1 MKKMKKIETNTSK
14 KPMKRLI
21 ALWVVFV
28 MLIVPFANHV
38 GKNDVKAE
46 GESGSTSEEWKGTK
60 IDSNC
65 QTITKDITLSRMI
78 KPDSENLPT
87 SYTVELIDG
96 STDLQ
101 SVNYT
106 LVKDVQKLRISSSI
120 TCNNVTAYSGFQIG
134 KKYKTVDTNGTLEET
149 IAKDSIDTGL
159 TDDVQEI
166 TSSKKIGVYAY
177 VYLLNSGTEE
187 LQGDYKLQYTINA
200 NYIDT
205 VFTEQ
210 DTNLNKIANSAG
222 YAKNVE
228 VSAGNQNVTIE
239 GTKIQFYITAD
250 DIQND
255 EWADVSKYSDVKQI
269 GEAYKGKTVKA
280 YAALLSTDNPSKVL
294 IYKNLGS
301 IKITADSVG
310 PEVIYK
316 SLQEQN
322 KDGTFTTIPN
332 TNKNFF
338 KADSETSQT
347 GTYYGES
354 DSYQYT
360 FSIVDKGTTEDDV
373 TGVKADRIAVELLNK
388 SDNSVAKTLT
398 TSDYSFD
405 ATSGTLTVT
414 LKAADA
420 KDYIVK
426 VSAFDNIGNPSSGQ
440 SDIRIMQVQTGTTV
454 DSVKIDGKDLSTGVI
469 YPKLEAK
476 KTITVVLKSEKN
488 IDNISLQKTGSPS
501 LTGTI
506 AAERGVDRVYTI
518 NATFAIPED
527 FTKSTTYEGYSIV
540 AKAGTENVT
549 ISKNNTLGKIIYD
562 AEAPTFK
569 AYEIQKSTDGIH
581 WTNIDPQGSN
591 SAATDKE
598 AYVKELNT
606 RYRYAVKVS
615 DDGGSDK
622 KKLKVY
628 NQVDAHETSWTE
640 DGDYFVSNELHKPG
654 ISNITDVTIV
664 AKDEAGNTTSYHLR
678 KIRELDES
686 FKVNVTMSDA
696 SGNLVPAETLL
707 AKKFTNQK
715 YKLRVTAE
723 SAYSIS
729 EIELFANANNG
740 IAYNKKAENGSLE
753 AVTLS
758 PTTHRHS
765 AAAVFEIPEGT
776 ANELLSSMYVKVK
789 NSNPDATKNVVRYP
803 GDETKYLDD
812 VLYDQTAP
820 MLDNIVMNEWRN
832 SYTAAYHI
840 KSGAESVE
848 SDLVSAEYTITGSKA
863 DVTETITVPEG
874 QKEISGNI
882 DIPESTTPNG
892 TALSFT
898 AKDQCENELP
908 ANVTYIK
915 IDKTRPAIS
924 FDVNGKTI
932 HSAPIEGEVTIKAN
946 VSDNLTI
953 GTATLRVQGPNT
965 DKTVSLSDAIEQT
978 NVEKNN
984 TFTLNNIL
992 GKTAEDGTYTATVNV
1007 ADKAGNSAS
1016 HTITFKVDNTI
1027 PVVTAKISDGVTAGK
1042 QPGKNFDG
1050 TDCDYFYRSNVTALL
1065 TYEDDNL
1072 AQSKVVVKD
1081 NGTTIPVQW
1090 SRVGTTNKYQA
1101 TYVASKEGA
1110 HTITIGATDEA
1121 GNAAVTKQIVFIKDT
1136 AAPAITA
1143 VINGGMVYNENMGV
1157 VDLTAN
1163 ANVSFSVS
1171 DSNEDVKDFNYQLIK
1186 TEPDQLP
1193 VTADV
1198 IQTETRGFGYV
1209 DEADYIVKVYAVD
1222 KAGNKSAERTVQ
1234 FRVDKTAPELKIS
1247 GASSGATLNSGTTLT
1262 FSMTEAFWKD
1272 ASGTVTITRKP
1283 KDGAQESTYKTIDF
1297 KPTARTTTM
1306 TETLSETGEYKVT
1319 FTGKD
1324 RAGHSAEAASY
1335 TVKIDTGKPVI
1346 ALSGVKN
1353 NDKTTDAVE
1362 FTAQIDE
1369 DFYLTKSVSI
1379 KATRT
1384 YLDKTSYQE
1393 KTEDL
1398 QITGYNPAA
1407 ATTLIRNIFTEDGIY
1422 KIQID
1427 CKDAAGNAD
1436 TQEVSF
1442 TIDKTKP
1449 VIDAKV
1455 LAAYAGKLTAF
1466 SWDYDLDDII
1476 YDLTVCDVHMYL
1488 NGTEYDGTS
1497 EVEDGAYELKIV
1509 AEDELGNQTEE
1520 TSNFSLD
1527 TKAPTFIVTG
1537 VEDGEVKN
1545 EQYDINV
1552 SLQLEE
1558 DTLDSVSLNG
1568 KAIEIKDDAAS
1579 ITVTEK
1585 GDYKLTMKAHDEAG
1599 NEAEKTISFTYG
1611 EKKSVVL
1618 YVVIGVAALAVL
1630 GGGGAA
1636 LVIGL
1641 RKKKA

>member
-46 GESGSTSEEWKGTK
+46 GESGSTSTGGK
-60 IDSNC
+60 IAVSSPVDMTVKSL
-65 QTITKDITLSRMI
+65 DLSLEMETAAEGVAPVNLVDHTGEGYETTYTFLKTAQVVAGI
-78 KPDSENLPT
+78 EKP
-87 SYTVELIDG
+87 
-96 STDLQ
+96 
-101 SVNYT
+101 
-106 LVKDVQKLRISSSI
+106 
-120 TCNNVTAYSGFQIG
+120 TA
-134 KKYKTVDTNGTLEET
+134 
-149 IAKDSIDTGL
+149 TGL
-159 TDDVQEI
+159 TEGTAVNFEYKVYNETDTVATEVTDATAFSADNTVAEFTDKI
-166 TSSKKIGVYAY
+166 KDSGKKIAIYAY
-177 VYLLNSGTEE
+177 VGNKAENSNIKSV
-187 LQGDYKLQYTINA
+187 LQYVINIKFVASVYTNDTQSFDGQYKLIGGTISVKDPDIQIYGA
-200 NYIDT
+200 SYEKGFKVSGQDGWNY
-205 VFTEQ
+205 VS
-210 DTNLNKIANSAG
+210 NLEFSIVG
-222 YAKNVE
+222 
-228 VSAGNQNVTIE
+228 TIE
-239 GTKIQFYITAD
+239 LRSALYINGDT
-250 DIQND
+250 
-255 EWADVSKYSDVKQI
+255 
-269 GEAYKGKTVKA
+269 
-280 YAALLSTDNPSKVL
+280 SKVL
-294 IYKNLGS
+294 EYKDLGTVNVTGDTTAPE
-301 IKITADSVG
+301 IKCINV
-310 PEVIYK
+310 
-316 SLQEQN
+316 QEKNVDGTYSEIPNAN
-322 KDGTFTTIPN
+322 KD
-332 TNKNFF
+332 FF
-338 KADSETSQT
+338 KADLEHST

-354 DSYQYT
+354 TEYKYI
-360 FSIVDKGTTEDDV
+360 FSINDKGNTDDSTDI
-373 TGVKADRIAVELLNK
+373 TGVNEALVKASLYEKDGT
-388 SDNSVAKTLT
+388 TLIKEMI
-398 TSDYSFD
+398 
-405 ATSGTLTVT
+405 TLSKNTEGNWEVT
-414 LKAADA
+414 LSSNDA
-420 KDYIVK
+420 KDGVVK
-426 VSAFDNIGNPSSGQ
+426 VSASDNIGNPGSGQ

-454 DSVKIDGKDLSTGVI
+454 DSVKIDGEDLSTRVI
-469 YPKLEAK
+469 YPKLEAQ
-476 KTITVVLKSEKN
+476 KTITVVLKSDKN
-488 IDNISLQKTGSPS
+488 INNISLQKTGFPS

-518 NATFAIPED
+518 TATFTIPED
-527 FTKSTTYEGYSIV
+527 LTKSTTYEGYSIV
-540 AKAGTENVT
+540 AKAGTEDVI
-549 ISKNNTLGKIIYD
+549 ISNNNTLGKIIYD
-562 AEAPTFK
+562 AEAPTFT

-591 SAATDKE
+591 SAETDKE
-598 AYVKELNT
+598 TYVKELNT

-615 DDGGSDK
+615 DLGGSAPA
-622 KKLKVY
+622 KLKVY
-628 NQVDAHETSWTE
+628 NWMSEAATWDKKGE
-640 DGDYFVSNELHKPG
+640 YFVSNELHKPG
-654 ISNITDVTIV
+654 ISNITDVRIA

-678 KIRELDES
+678 RIRELDES
-686 FKVNVTMSDA
+686 FKVNVTMFDA
-696 SGNLVPAETLL
+696 SGNPVSAETLL

-715 YKLRVTAE
+715 YTLKVTAE

-729 EIELFANANNG
+729 EIGLYANDVTYRK
-740 IAYNKKAENGSLE
+740 IVEESSLE
-753 AVTLS
+753 SVTLDS
-758 PTTHRHS
+758 TTHRYS
-765 AAAVFEIPEGT
+765 ATATFEIPEGT
-776 ANELLSSMYVKVK
+776 ANTLLSKMYVVVK
-789 NSNPDATKNVVRYP
+789 NHDTEVSKQTVRYP
-803 GDETKYLDD
+803 ENVDKYLDD

-882 DIPESTTPNG
+882 DIPESTTSNG
-892 TALSFT
+892 TALSFK

-1016 HTITFKVDNTI
+1016 QTITFKVDNTI

-1081 NGTTIPVQW
+1081 NGTTVPVQW

-1407 ATTLIRNIFTEDGIY
+1407 ATTLIRNTFTEDGIY

-1427 CKDAAGNAD
+1427 CKDAAGNTD

-1520 TSNFSLD
+1520 TSDFSLD

-1579 ITVTEK
+1579 IIVTEK

-1611 EKKSVVL
+1611 EKKSVAL

-1636 LVIGL
+1636 LIIGL

>member
-1 MKKMKKIETNTSK
+1 M
-14 KPMKRLI
+14 
-21 ALWVVFV
+21 
-28 MLIVPFANHV
+28 
-38 GKNDVKAE
+38 
-46 GESGSTSEEWKGTK
+46 
-60 IDSNC
+60 
-65 QTITKDITLSRMI
+65 
-78 KPDSENLPT
+78 
-87 SYTVELIDG
+87 
-96 STDLQ
+96 
-101 SVNYT
+101 
-106 LVKDVQKLRISSSI
+106 
-120 TCNNVTAYSGFQIG
+120 
-134 KKYKTVDTNGTLEET
+134 
-149 IAKDSIDTGL
+149 
-159 TDDVQEI
+159 
-166 TSSKKIGVYAY
+166 
-177 VYLLNSGTEE
+177 
-187 LQGDYKLQYTINA
+187 
-200 NYIDT
+200 
-205 VFTEQ
+205 
-210 DTNLNKIANSAG
+210 
-222 YAKNVE
+222 
-228 VSAGNQNVTIE
+228 
-239 GTKIQFYITAD
+239 
-250 DIQND
+250 
-255 EWADVSKYSDVKQI
+255 
-269 GEAYKGKTVKA
+269 
-280 YAALLSTDNPSKVL
+280 
-294 IYKNLGS
+294 
-301 IKITADSVG
+301 
-310 PEVIYK
+310 
-316 SLQEQN
+316 
-322 KDGTFTTIPN
+322 
-332 TNKNFF
+332 
-338 KADSETSQT
+338 
-347 GTYYGES
+347 
-354 DSYQYT
+354 
-360 FSIVDKGTTEDDV
+360 
-373 TGVKADRIAVELLNK
+373 
-388 SDNSVAKTLT
+388 
-398 TSDYSFD
+398 
-405 ATSGTLTVT
+405 
-414 LKAADA
+414 
-420 KDYIVK
+420 
-426 VSAFDNIGNPSSGQ
+426 
-440 SDIRIMQVQTGTTV
+440 
-454 DSVKIDGKDLSTGVI
+454 
-469 YPKLEAK
+469 
-476 KTITVVLKSEKN
+476 
-488 IDNISLQKTGSPS
+488 
-501 LTGTI
+501 
-506 AAERGVDRVYTI
+506 
-518 NATFAIPED
+518 
-527 FTKSTTYEGYSIV
+527 
-540 AKAGTENVT
+540 
-549 ISKNNTLGKIIYD
+549 
-562 AEAPTFK
+562 
-569 AYEIQKSTDGIH
+569 
-581 WTNIDPQGSN
+581 
-591 SAATDKE
+591 
-598 AYVKELNT
+598 
-606 RYRYAVKVS
+606 
-615 DDGGSDK
+615 
-622 KKLKVY
+622 
-628 NQVDAHETSWTE
+628 
-640 DGDYFVSNELHKPG
+640 
-654 ISNITDVTIV
+654 
-664 AKDEAGNTTSYHLR
+664 
-678 KIRELDES
+678 
-686 FKVNVTMSDA
+686 
-696 SGNLVPAETLL
+696 
-707 AKKFTNQK
+707 
-715 YKLRVTAE
+715 
-723 SAYSIS
+723 
-729 EIELFANANNG
+729 
-740 IAYNKKAENGSLE
+740 
-753 AVTLS
+753 
-758 PTTHRHS
+758 
-765 AAAVFEIPEGT
+765 
-776 ANELLSSMYVKVK
+776 
-789 NSNPDATKNVVRYP
+789 
-803 GDETKYLDD
+803 
-812 VLYDQTAP
+812 
-820 MLDNIVMNEWRN
+820 
-832 SYTAAYHI
+832 
-840 KSGAESVE
+840 
-848 SDLVSAEYTITGSKA
+848 
-863 DVTETITVPEG
+863 
-874 QKEISGNI
+874 
-882 DIPESTTPNG
+882 
-892 TALSFT
+892 
-898 AKDQCENELP
+898 
-908 ANVTYIK
+908 
-915 IDKTRPAIS
+915 
-924 FDVNGKTI
+924 
-932 HSAPIEGEVTIKAN
+932 
-946 VSDNLTI
+946 SDNLTI

-984 TFTLNNIL
+984 TFTLSNLL

-1016 HTITFKVDNTI
+1016 QTITFKVDNTI

-1050 TDCDYFYRSNVTALL
+1050 TDCDYFYRSNVTALF

-1081 NGTTIPVQW
+1081 NGTTVPVQW

-1407 ATTLIRNIFTEDGIY
+1407 ATTLIRNTFTEDGIY

-1427 CKDAAGNAD
+1427 CKDAAGNTD

-1520 TSNFSLD
+1520 TSDFSLD

-1636 LVIGL
+1636 LIIGL

>member
-21 ALWVVFV
+21 AVWVVFV

-38 GKNDVKAE
+38 GKNDVKADE
-46 GESGSTSEEWKGTK
+46 SGTGTASGAGIKIDTETVYDVQKFEDIRINTDEESGSLVSPENITVAKYKLLNGAQRFFWLGANVISGENNQNVQVYYKEYSYETSIEDIKKGIKDTSELTSSADYLTDWMKNAKYITQSDKVAIYLCKKDNDVITSYALYYIVDIEYVDTGFSLKDTTFDGSYKKVEDIAIQAGKSGDDAIAKTKVQYYITTENPASGDELKKSSNYVFAEITQDTLKQYIGKTIYVYAGLMEQNDDTLYEYKSLGNMKVTADMQAPTIELNKVEQSSDETNGYTDLDPDHTDANNVYYGNKAYYRYTFKVTDEALDGQDASGVKEVKAKIGTSGEYVYATKDTTTADPNLYTVVFEGSQFEDENDHTIYVKATDNADNSPIEDYKCTTK
-60 IDSNC
+60 IKQVTDKTTVKSV
-65 QTITKDITLSRMI
+65 TLVA
-78 KPDSENLPT
+78 DETWNGLSENGIKYLPRLNEQT
-87 SYTVELIDG
+87 KI
-96 STDLQ
+96 
-101 SVNYT
+101 
-106 LVKDVQKLRISSSI
+106 LV
-120 TCNNVTAYSGFQIG
+120 
-134 KKYKTVDTNGTLEET
+134 TLESTKKLTRVTLGDGYECNIT
-149 IAKDSIDTGL
+149 DADIDTASVERVYTIHASFVIPQDVKTSEVISGL
-159 TDDVQEI
+159 KVSAYVGAESQIADADKKTIQQITYDAVAPSI
-166 TSSKKIGVYAY
+166 TSSKIQKNVNDTGWTDLSESEKAKSELVTTHNTKYRYVVTVTDVDSGVASVYVNSDETANEFKKDTTNTYTYEIPDGELNVSYPYNPPIYAKD
-177 VYLLNSGTEE
+177 VAGNVTEA
-187 LQGDYKLQYTINA
+187 YTISQSICA
-200 NYIDT
+200 LDT
-205 VFTEQ
+205 SFTVHAVIK
-210 DTNLNKIANSAG
+210 DTNG
-222 YAKNVE
+222 
-228 VSAGNQNVTIE
+228 QNVT
-239 GTKIQFYITAD
+239 
-250 DIQND
+250 D
-255 EWADVSKYSDVKQI
+255 EVLAGQY
-269 GEAYKGKTVKA
+269 TNKA
-280 YAALLSTDNPSKVL
+280 YNLEVTASSSYAIDKITLYIGTSSEVRSAASSQLSGNIIDDKNRYTATGVFSLPKETEITINQMLQQMYVEVTDTNHVTKRYPSTDS
-294 IYKNLGS
+294 
-301 IKITADSVG
+301 
-310 PEVIYK
+310 
-316 SLQEQN
+316 
-322 KDGTFTTIPN
+322 
-332 TNKNFF
+332 
-338 KADSETSQT
+338 
-347 GTYYGES
+347 TY
-354 DSYQYT
+354 
-360 FSIVDKGTTEDDV
+360 
-373 TGVKADRIAVELLNK
+373 
-388 SDNSVAKTLT
+388 
-398 TSDYSFD
+398 
-405 ATSGTLTVT
+405 
-414 LKAADA
+414 
-420 KDYIVK
+420 
-426 VSAFDNIGNPSSGQ
+426 
-440 SDIRIMQVQTGTTV
+440 
-454 DSVKIDGKDLSTGVI
+454 
-469 YPKLEAK
+469 
-476 KTITVVLKSEKN
+476 
-488 IDNISLQKTGSPS
+488 
-501 LTGTI
+501 
-506 AAERGVDRVYTI
+506 
-518 NATFAIPED
+518 
-527 FTKSTTYEGYSIV
+527 
-540 AKAGTENVT
+540 
-549 ISKNNTLGKIIYD
+549 
-562 AEAPTFK
+562 
-569 AYEIQKSTDGIH
+569 
-581 WTNIDPQGSN
+581 
-591 SAATDKE
+591 
-598 AYVKELNT
+598 
-606 RYRYAVKVS
+606 
-615 DDGGSDK
+615 
-622 KKLKVY
+622 
-628 NQVDAHETSWTE
+628 
-640 DGDYFVSNELHKPG
+640 LH
-654 ISNITDVTIV
+654 
-664 AKDEAGNTTSYHLR
+664 
-678 KIRELDES
+678 
-686 FKVNVTMSDA
+686 
-696 SGNLVPAETLL
+696 
-707 AKKFTNQK
+707 
-715 YKLRVTAE
+715 
-723 SAYSIS
+723 
-729 EIELFANANNG
+729 
-740 IAYNKKAENGSLE
+740 
-753 AVTLS
+753 
-758 PTTHRHS
+758 
-765 AAAVFEIPEGT
+765 
-776 ANELLSSMYVKVK
+776 
-789 NSNPDATKNVVRYP
+789 
-803 GDETKYLDD
+803 D

-820 MLDNIVMNEWRN
+820 VLTLNEADVNTWYQ
-832 SYTAAYHI
+832 SYT
-840 KSGAESVE
+840 VN
-848 SDLVSAEYTITGSKA
+848 YTIT
-863 DVTETITVPEG
+863 
-874 QKEISGNI
+874 SGNSTTYESPLASTSYTLSGMKAETKTYSI
-882 DIPESTTPNG
+882 PVDGTQTSLTNTVEIPESATITG
-892 TALSFT
+892 TNIAF
-898 AKDQCENELP
+898 AAQDKCENSLP
-908 ANVTYIK
+908 NPGYIIK

-1081 NGTTIPVQW
+1081 NGTTVPVQW
-1090 SRVGTTNKYQA
+1090 SRVETTNKYQA

>member
-46 GESGSTSEEWKGTK
+46 GESGTTTTGGTIAVSSPVDMTVKSSDLSLEMETVAGGATPVNLAIHTGEAYEKTYTFLKTAQAVAGIEKPTATGLTEGTTVNFEYKVYNDTDTVATEVTDATAFPADNTVAEFTDKIKDSGKKIAIYAYVGDKATNTEIKSILQYVIRCEFVESVFSSSDKVYDGGYVMTTDTLSLPTTSEADGTK
-60 IDSNC
+60 I
-65 QTITKDITLSRMI
+65 M
-78 KPDSENLPT
+78 
-87 SYTVELIDG
+87 
-96 STDLQ
+96 
-101 SVNYT
+101 
-106 LVKDVQKLRISSSI
+106 
-120 TCNNVTAYSGFQIG
+120 
-134 KKYKTVDTNGTLEET
+134 
-149 IAKDSIDTGL
+149 
-159 TDDVQEI
+159 
-166 TSSKKIGVYAY
+166 YAA
-177 VYLLNSGTEE
+177 STEE
-187 LQGDYKLQYTINA
+187 MPNGATLQY
-200 NYIDT
+200 
-205 VFTEQ
+205 
-210 DTNLNKIANSAG
+210 S
-222 YAKNVE
+222 
-228 VSAGNQNVTIE
+228 
-239 GTKIQFYITAD
+239 
-250 DIQND
+250 
-255 EWADVSKYSDVKQI
+255 
-269 GEAYKGKTVKA
+269 
-280 YAALLSTDNPSKVL
+280 
-294 IYKNLGS
+294 
-301 IKITADSVG
+301 
-310 PEVIYK
+310 
-316 SLQEQN
+316 
-322 KDGTFTTIPN
+322 
-332 TNKNFF
+332 
-338 KADSETSQT
+338 
-347 GTYYGES
+347 
-354 DSYQYT
+354 
-360 FSIVDKGTTEDDV
+360 
-373 TGVKADRIAVELLNK
+373 
-388 SDNSVAKTLT
+388 
-398 TSDYSFD
+398 
-405 ATSGTLTVT
+405 
-414 LKAADA
+414 
-420 KDYIVK
+420 
-426 VSAFDNIGNPSSGQ
+426 
-440 SDIRIMQVQTGTTV
+440 
-454 DSVKIDGKDLSTGVI
+454 
-469 YPKLEAK
+469 
-476 KTITVVLKSEKN
+476 
-488 IDNISLQKTGSPS
+488 DNISL
-501 LTGTI
+501 
-506 AAERGVDRVYTI
+506 AD
-518 NATFAIPED
+518 
-527 FTKSTTYEGYSIV
+527 
-540 AKAGTENVT
+540 KAGQT
-549 ISKNNTLGKIIYD
+549 IKL
-562 AEAPTFK
+562 F
-569 AYEIQKSTDGIH
+569 
-581 WTNIDPQGSN
+581 
-591 SAATDKE
+591 AATVIPKIEGIEGSKDTILEYKSLGTVMVTDDTTAPEMFYWSLGE
-598 AYVKELNT
+598 A
-606 RYRYAVKVS
+606 AS
-615 DDGGSDK
+615 DDGSHIGEQVINSENNTTNPYIKDNVYYGNKSYYYFKIRVRDK
-622 KKLKVY
+622 
-628 NQVDAHETSWTE
+628 VDS
-640 DGDYFVSNELHKPG
+640 GQ
-654 ISNITDVTIV
+654 TDVTGLPDTSAVTAKCGDADLTVEKSGADGYVIV
-664 AKDEAGNTTSYHLR
+664 IPATVLKSGEDNGISYIIKDKKENKNTGTFDIKLHQVTDHTTVESAKFLDDENSDLFNNATTINSTKTVRITIESTKVVGKVALNDGTKDVFVSTDPTNGEMSAKREATVTADFTIPPEGTTDSTKYSSLNVVVYGTDGSTITQTNTKTLKDILFDKTPPTITSYELQEKIGSGSWNKVTLAANGTYTTMLGGNYRYVVTVTDDLNGSGVDDTSVKAGERQFKKDGSSDKYIYDIIAGDYASGSLSLIVQASDKAGNTVQGGTTLPTL
-678 KIRELDES
+678 KKLDEEFRVDDKWILDS
-686 FKVNVTMSDA
+686 DKTTDITSQVTADTTKYSNHQLYLKLKLSSAYAIKKVELHAKDGVYTTLEGVQITNTLDNDTHRYTAEVEFELPKATNV
-696 SGNLVPAETLL
+696 NELI
-707 AKKFTNQK
+707 N
-715 YKLRVTAE
+715 KLYVTAE
-723 SAYSIS
+723 DSAQTINYPRITTEGVQPYIGSILYDNTHPHATVSTIEDKWYQSYTLDYGIYSGNQQEES
-729 EIELFANANNG
+729 KLAKADYSF
-740 IAYNKKAENGSLE
+740 YNCAE
-753 AVTLS
+753 
-758 PTTHRHS
+758 PTTVSLVQPGSELPTYTGAVDVPES
-765 AAAVFEIPEGT
+765 ADPSGTLVQFAAEDMCLNNIEGT
-776 ANELLSSMYVKVK
+776 TAYRIKVDK
-789 NSNPDATKNVVRYP
+789 
-803 GDETKYLDD
+803 
-812 VLYDQTAP
+812 QAP
-820 MLDNIVMNEWRN
+820 
-832 SYTAAYHI
+832 
-840 KSGAESVE
+840 
-848 SDLVSAEYTITGSKA
+848 
-863 DVTETITVPEG
+863 
-874 QKEISGNI
+874 
-882 DIPESTTPNG
+882 
-892 TALSFT
+892 
-898 AKDQCENELP
+898 
-908 ANVTYIK
+908 K
-915 IDKTRPAIS
+915 IQ
-924 FDVNGKTI
+924 FQVNGKNI
-932 HSAPIEGEVTIKAN
+932 FANPIEGKVAIATA

-953 GTATLRVQGPNT
+953 AKATITVTKPDGSSVVKELCSNVIGSQ
-965 DKTVSLSDAIEQT
+965 TVS
-978 NVEKNN
+978 NN
-984 TFTLNNIL
+984 YTLDNLL
-992 GKTAEDGTYTATVNV
+992 GTKAADGAYTVTVNV
-1007 ADKAGNSAS
+1007 ADMSGRTAS
-1016 HTITFKVDNTI
+1016 QTITFKVDNTI

-1081 NGTTIPVQW
+1081 NGTTVPVQW

-1110 HTITIGATDEA
+1110 HTITISATDEA

-1209 DEADYIVKVYAVD
+1209 DEADYIVKVYAID

-1384 YLDKTSYQE
+1384 YLDKTSYKE

-1398 QITGYNPAA
+1398 QITGYNPTA
-1407 ATTLIRNIFTEDGIY
+1407 ATTLIRNTFTEDGIY

-1427 CKDAAGNAD
+1427 CKDAAGNTD

-1636 LVIGL
+1636 LIIGL

>member
-46 GESGSTSEEWKGTK
+46 GESGSTSAEYKGIKTSNVQNVAHVLQLNRK
-60 IDSNC
+60 ISASGDENAEKKYNVTVDDVS
-65 QTITKDITLSRMI
+65 
-78 KPDSENLPT
+78 SENKT
-87 SYTVELIDG
+87 GTI
-96 STDLQ
+96 
-101 SVNYT
+101 T
-106 LVKDVQKLRISSSI
+106 LVKDAQ
-120 TCNNVTAYSGFQIG
+120 
-134 KKYKTVDTNGTLEET
+134 TLEISTNITITNASET
-149 IAKDSIDTGL
+149 SMMVGVKYMIAGLEDSLPDAITATDTTNIAKLKDTTGKVS
-159 TDDVQEI
+159 D
-166 TSSKKIGVYAY
+166 SSKKIGVYAY
-177 VYLLNSGTEE
+177 VYDPNDNKTPNDSYT
-187 LQGDYKLQYTINA
+187 LQYTFNVNFVETA
-200 NYIDT
+200 FASNDT
-205 VFTEQ
+205 KFFDTEYKKEATEVKAGNGQTFVGASIEYAISTEQ
-210 DTNLNKIANSAG
+210 PGDPANITYGDVNTFSGKHGNLV
-222 YAKNVE
+222 YV
-228 VSAGNQNVTIE
+228 
-239 GTKIQFYITAD
+239 
-250 DIQND
+250 
-255 EWADVSKYSDVKQI
+255 
-269 GEAYKGKTVKA
+269 
-280 YAALLSTDNPSKVL
+280 YAALVSSDENKVL
-294 IYKNLGS
+294 EYKYLGS
-301 IKITADSVG
+301 THVTNDTQAPTIKLNKVEQSSNGTTFGDLEEEHTDANNVYYGNKAYYRYTFEVKDEASEGQDASGVKQVRAKIGTDGTYVEATKDTTTADSNLYTVVFEG
-310 PEVIYK
+310 NKFKDDKDHTIYVTATDNAGN
-316 SLQEQN
+316 S
-322 KDGTFTTIPN
+322 P
-332 TNKNFF
+332 
-338 KADSETSQT
+338 SE
-347 GTYYGES
+347 
-354 DSYQYT
+354 
-360 FSIVDKGTTEDDV
+360 
-373 TGVKADRIAVELLNK
+373 
-388 SDNSVAKTLT
+388 
-398 TSDYSFD
+398 DYKC
-405 ATSGTLTVT
+405 TM
-414 LKAADA
+414 K
-420 KDYIVK
+420 
-426 VSAFDNIGNPSSGQ
+426 
-440 SDIRIMQVQTGTTV
+440 IMQVTDKTTV
-454 DSVKIDGKDLSTGVI
+454 TSVTLATDATWDGVNATETKYL
-469 YPKLEAK
+469 PKLNEQTKILVTLQSTK
-476 KTITVVLKSEKN
+476 KLTKVTLGDGYVCDITDADIGLATVE
-488 IDNISLQKTGSPS
+488 
-501 LTGTI
+501 
-506 AAERGVDRVYTI
+506 RVYTI
-518 NATFAIPED
+518 HASFVIPKDVNVSETIKDLKVSAYVDVDSQIADADKKTIQQITYDAVAPSITSSKIQKNVNDTGWTDLSESEKAKSELVTTHNTKYRYVVTVTDADSGVASVYVNSEED
-527 FTKSTTYEGYSIV
+527 TNKFIQDTTNISLYTYEIPSDKLSVSSLYNPPIYAKDV
-540 AKAGTENVT
+540 AGNVT
-549 ISKNNTLGKIIYD
+549 EAYTISQSIRALDTSFTVNAVIKDTNGNIVTEEVLAGQY
-562 AEAPTFK
+562 TNK
-569 AYEIQKSTDGIH
+569 AYNLEVTASSSYAIDKITLYTGTSSEVRSAISNQLYGNTIDDTNRYTATGVFSLPKETEITINQMLQQMYVEVTDTNPETKRYPSTDG
-581 WTNIDPQGSN
+581 T
-591 SAATDKE
+591 
-598 AYVKELNT
+598 Y
-606 RYRYAVKVS
+606 
-615 DDGGSDK
+615 
-622 KKLKVY
+622 
-628 NQVDAHETSWTE
+628 
-640 DGDYFVSNELHKPG
+640 LH
-654 ISNITDVTIV
+654 
-664 AKDEAGNTTSYHLR
+664 
-678 KIRELDES
+678 
-686 FKVNVTMSDA
+686 
-696 SGNLVPAETLL
+696 
-707 AKKFTNQK
+707 
-715 YKLRVTAE
+715 
-723 SAYSIS
+723 
-729 EIELFANANNG
+729 
-740 IAYNKKAENGSLE
+740 
-753 AVTLS
+753 
-758 PTTHRHS
+758 
-765 AAAVFEIPEGT
+765 
-776 ANELLSSMYVKVK
+776 
-789 NSNPDATKNVVRYP
+789 
-803 GDETKYLDD
+803 D

-820 MLDNIVMNEWRN
+820 VIILNEAEANTWYQ
-832 SYTAAYHI
+832 SYTLNYTI
-840 KSGAESVE
+840 KSGNSTTYESPLDSTSYTLSGMKSETKAYSIPVDGTQTSLTNTVE
-848 SDLVSAEYTITGSKA
+848 IPESATITG
-863 DVTETITVPEG
+863 T
-874 QKEISGNI
+874 NI
-882 DIPESTTPNG
+882 AFAAQD
-892 TALSFT
+892 
-898 AKDQCENELP
+898 KCENSLP
-908 ANVTYIK
+908 NPGYIIK

-1016 HTITFKVDNTI
+1016 QTITFKVDNTI

-1042 QPGKNFDG
+1042 QQGKNFDG

-1081 NGTTIPVQW
+1081 NGTTVPVQW

-1407 ATTLIRNIFTEDGIY
+1407 ATTLIRNTFTEDGIY

-1427 CKDAAGNAD
+1427 CKDAAGNTD

-1636 LVIGL
+1636 LIIGL
-1641 RKKKA
+1641 RKRK

>member
-1 MKKMKKIETNTSK
+1 MKKMKEIETNTSK

-46 GESGSTSEEWKGTK
+46 GESGSTSAGGK
-60 IDSNC
+60 IAVSSPVDMTVKSL
-65 QTITKDITLSRMI
+65 DLSLEMETAAEGATPVNLAI
-78 KPDSENLPT
+78 HTGEAYETTYTFLKKAQAVASIEKP
-87 SYTVELIDG
+87 
-96 STDLQ
+96 
-101 SVNYT
+101 
-106 LVKDVQKLRISSSI
+106 
-120 TCNNVTAYSGFQIG
+120 TA
-134 KKYKTVDTNGTLEET
+134 
-149 IAKDSIDTGL
+149 TGL
-159 TDDVQEI
+159 TEGTAVNFEYKVYNETDTVATEVTDATAFSADNTVAEFTDKI
-166 TSSKKIGVYAY
+166 KDSGKKIAIYAY
-177 VYLLNSGTEE
+177 VGNKAENSNIKSV
-187 LQGDYKLQYTINA
+187 LQYVINIKFVASVYTNDTQSFDGQYKLTGGTISVKDPDIQIYGA
-200 NYIDT
+200 SYEKGFKVSGQDGWNY
-205 VFTEQ
+205 VS
-210 DTNLNKIANSAG
+210 NLEFSIVG
-222 YAKNVE
+222 
-228 VSAGNQNVTIE
+228 TIE
-239 GTKIQFYITAD
+239 LRSALYINGDT
-250 DIQND
+250 
-255 EWADVSKYSDVKQI
+255 
-269 GEAYKGKTVKA
+269 
-280 YAALLSTDNPSKVL
+280 SKVL
-294 IYKNLGS
+294 EYKDLGTVNVTGDTTAPE
-301 IKITADSVG
+301 IKCINV
-310 PEVIYK
+310 
-316 SLQEQN
+316 QEKNVDETYSEIPNAN
-322 KDGTFTTIPN
+322 KD
-332 TNKNFF
+332 FF
-338 KADSETSQT
+338 KADLEHST

-354 DSYQYT
+354 TEYKYI
-360 FSIVDKGTTEDDV
+360 FSINDKGNTDDSTDI
-373 TGVKADRIAVELLNK
+373 TGVNEALVKASLYEKDGT
-388 SDNSVAKTLT
+388 TLIKEMI
-398 TSDYSFD
+398 
-405 ATSGTLTVT
+405 TLSKNTEGNWEVT
-414 LKAADA
+414 LSSDDA
-420 KDYIVK
+420 QDGVVK
-426 VSAFDNIGNPSSGQ
+426 VSASDNIGNTGSGQ

-454 DSVKIDGKDLSTGVI
+454 DSVKIDGEDLSTRVI
-469 YPKLEAK
+469 YPKLEAQ
-476 KTITVVLKSEKN
+476 KTITVVLKSDKN
-488 IDNISLQKTGSPS
+488 INNISLQKTGSPS

-527 FTKSTTYEGYSIV
+527 LTKSTTYEGYSIV
-540 AKAGTENVT
+540 AKAGTEDVT
-549 ISKNNTLGKIIYD
+549 ILSNNTLDKIIYD

-569 AYEIQKSTDGIH
+569 AYEIQKSKDGTN

-591 SAATDKE
+591 SAATDKKT
-598 AYVKELNT
+598 YVKELNT

-622 KKLKVY
+622 TKLKVY
-628 NQVDAHETSWTE
+628 NQVDPYETSWTK
-640 DGDYFVSNELHKPG
+640 DGDYFVSNELHKPET
-654 ISNITDVTIV
+654 SNITDVTIV
-664 AKDEAGNTTSYHLR
+664 AKDEAGNKTSYPLR
-678 KIRELDES
+678 TICELDES
-686 FKVNVTMSDA
+686 FKVNVTMFDA
-696 SGNLVPAETLL
+696 SGKLVSAETLL

-715 YKLRVTAE
+715 YTLKVTAE

-740 IAYNKKAENGSLE
+740 IAYNKKAETGSLE
-753 AVTLS
+753 GVTLS

-789 NSNPDATKNVVRYP
+789 NSNTDATKNVVRYP

-892 TALSFT
+892 TALSFK

-932 HSAPIEGEVTIKAN
+932 HSAPIEGEVTIKTN

-1016 HTITFKVDNTI
+1016 QTITFKVDNTI

-1081 NGTTIPVQW
+1081 NGTTVPVQW

-1136 AAPAITA
+1136 AVPAITA

-1398 QITGYNPAA
+1398 QITGYNPTA
-1407 ATTLIRNIFTEDGIY
+1407 ATTLIRNTFTEDGIY

-1427 CKDAAGNAD
+1427 CKDAAGNTD

-1636 LVIGL
+1636 LIIGL

>member
-46 GESGSTSEEWKGTK
+46 GETENTGKGTIAVTDPKETTITIDSLSLEQDETTKALKEHTGENYTKTYCFLKGAQKITKFNVPTYSGLQEGTTAKLGFKVEDTGATGGSGTITDIDTVSETEITLSQAITEGKKTLGIYAK
-60 IDSNC
+60 IDSADAANDYVL
-65 QTITKDITLSRMI
+65 Q
-78 KPDSENLPT
+78 
-87 SYTVELIDG
+87 YTVNIEFVESAFSTADTLFDGTEYVNIKKDGNKIAEL
-96 STDLQ
+96 
-101 SVNYT
+101 
-106 LVKDVQKLRISSSI
+106 
-120 TCNNVTAYSGFQIG
+120 TAGNPNI
-134 KKYKTVDTNGTLEET
+134 
-149 IAKDSIDTGL
+149 
-159 TDDVQEI
+159 
-166 TSSKKIGVYAY
+166 
-177 VYLLNSGTEE
+177 SGTEVVYSY
-187 LQGDYKLQYTINA
+187 LDA
-200 NYIDT
+200 DS
-205 VFTEQ
+205 
-210 DTNLNKIANSAG
+210 TNRYPSDKYASDGSALVTQLTTDNKIG
-222 YAKNVE
+222 ME
-228 VSAGNQNVTIE
+228 V
-239 GTKIQFYITAD
+239 KIY
-250 DIQND
+250 
-255 EWADVSKYSDVKQI
+255 
-269 GEAYKGKTVKA
+269 
-280 YAALLSTDNPSKVL
+280 ALLKLKGADAKIL
-294 IYKNLGS
+294 EYKNLGS
-301 IKITADSVG
+301 AKITDDSTA
-310 PEVIYK
+310 PVITDW
-316 SLQEQN
+316 SLQEADEDAPDKYTSVSKENNPNIENGVYYGN
-322 KDGTFTTIPN
+322 K
-332 TNKNFF
+332 
-338 KADSETSQT
+338 
-347 GTYYGES
+347 TYYRFTITVKDTNGEG
-354 DSYQYT
+354 Q
-360 FSIVDKGTTEDDV
+360 E
-373 TGVKADRIAVELLNK
+373 
-388 SDNSVAKTLT
+388 
-398 TSDYSFD
+398 D
-405 ATSGTLTVT
+405 ATGLPDTGAVTVACGANDLTVT
-414 LKAADA
+414 PGTDGTYTVSAPKTALTADA
-420 KDYIVK
+420 DNTISYTLKDKAGNTYTGELNIK
-426 VSAFDNIGNPSSGQ
+426 IHPVSDY
-440 SDIRIMQVQTGTTV
+440 TKV
-454 DSVKIDGKDLSTGVI
+454 DSVKFLDDESSNLINNPSTIKGIKTVCVTVKSTKKIGKIALNDGTADVFSQDITDNGNLSTKRE
-469 YPKLEAK
+469 Y
-476 KTITVVLKSEKN
+476 TVQANLQIPPEGTTDSTKYTGLKVKVYGEDTTSVLS
-488 IDNISLQKTGSPS
+488 DATSLQDILFDKTAPTISDPVLQEKVGDGNWTTVTPAADKTYTTKLNSTYRYGVTVTDDTNGS
-501 LTGTI
+501 
-506 AAERGVDRVYTI
+506 GVDEASV
-518 NATFAIPED
+518 
-527 FTKSTTYEGYSIV
+527 
-540 AKAGTENVT
+540 KAGEKSFTWDDAAHMYV
-549 ISKNNTLGKIIYD
+549 YD
-562 AEAPTFK
+562 
-569 AYEIQKSTDGIH
+569 IM
-581 WTNIDPQGSN
+581 
-591 SAATDKE
+591 
-598 AYVKELNT
+598 
-606 RYRYAVKVS
+606 VS
-615 DDGGSDK
+615 DYASGSFSLAVGASDK
-622 KKLKVY
+622 
-628 NQVDAHETSWTE
+628 
-640 DGDYFVSNELHKPG
+640 
-654 ISNITDVTIV
+654 
-664 AKDEAGNTTSYHLR
+664 AGNIADSKSFPTL
-678 KIRELDES
+678 KKLDES
-686 FKVNVTMSDA
+686 FRVDERKIFASDGITDITADINAGNTKYTNTQLYLRLQLSSAYKIKKVELHAKDA
-696 SGNLVPAETLL
+696 SYTTKDLTDTDNSWSDTTHRYAATVTFTLPKEQL
-707 AKKFTNQK
+707 NEFINNM
-715 YKLRVTAE
+715 YVTAE
-723 SAYSIS
+723 
-729 EIELFANANNG
+729 NAATPVQTINYPEKN
-740 IAYNKKAENGSLE
+740 ENGVQPYIGDILYDNSKPYVTVSAINADKWYQSYSLE
-753 AVTLS
+753 
-758 PTTHRHS
+758 
-765 AAAVFEIPEGT
+765 
-776 ANELLSSMYVKVK
+776 
-789 NSNPDATKNVVRYP
+789 
-803 GDETKYLDD
+803 
-812 VLYDQTAP
+812 
-820 MLDNIVMNEWRN
+820 
-832 SYTAAYHI
+832 YTI
-840 KSGAESVE
+840 KSGDAVTESKL
-848 SDLVSAEYTITGSKA
+848 SNAEYAFSNCAEPTTVSLVQPGSELPTYTGQA
-863 DVTETITVPEG
+863 DV
-874 QKEISGNI
+874 
-882 DIPESTTPNG
+882 PESADPTG
-892 TALSFT
+892 TLVQFA
-898 AKDQCENELP
+898 AKDMCQNNIEGSTE
-908 ANVTYIK
+908 YRIK
-915 IDKTRPAIS
+915 VDKQAPTID
-924 FDVNGKTI
+924 FHVNGKTI
-932 HSAPIEGEVTIKAN
+932 LSNPIEGN
-946 VSDNLTI
+946 VAIATAVADNLTI
-953 GTATLRVQGPNT
+953 AKATITVAKPDGSSVVKELCSNVIGKQTVTNNYTLDNLLGTKA
-965 DKTVSLSDAIEQT
+965 A
-978 NVEKNN
+978 
-984 TFTLNNIL
+984 
-992 GKTAEDGTYTATVNV
+992 DGTYTATVNV

-1016 HTITFKVDNTI
+1016 QTITFKVDNTI
-1027 PVVTAKISDGVTAGK
+1027 PVVTAKVSDGVTAGK

-1081 NGTTIPVQW
+1081 NGTTVPVQW

-1407 ATTLIRNIFTEDGIY
+1407 ATTLIRNTFTEDGIY

-1427 CKDAAGNAD
+1427 CKDAAGNTD

-1636 LVIGL
+1636 LIIGL

>member
-1 MKKMKKIETNTSK
+1 MKKMIETNTRK

-46 GESGSTSEEWKGTK
+46 GESGSTSAGGTIAVSSPVDMTVKSLDLSLEMETAAEGVAPVNLAIHTGEAYEKTYTFLKTAQAVAGIEKPTATSPVEGKSVNYEYKIYDDASEVATEGSDTTVFPADGGAALFAEADKIKDSGKKIAIYAYVGNKAENSNIKSILQYVIRCEFVESVFSSSDKVYDGGYVMTTDTLSLPTTSEADGTK
-60 IDSNC
+60 I
-65 QTITKDITLSRMI
+65 M
-78 KPDSENLPT
+78 
-87 SYTVELIDG
+87 YAA
-96 STDLQ
+96 STGE
-101 SVNYT
+101 T
-106 LVKDVQKLRISSSI
+106 P
-120 TCNNVTAYSGFQIG
+120 
-134 KKYKTVDTNGTLEET
+134 NGAT
-149 IAKDSIDTGL
+149 
-159 TDDVQEI
+159 
-166 TSSKKIGVYAY
+166 
-177 VYLLNSGTEE
+177 
-187 LQGDYKLQYTINA
+187 LQY
-200 NYIDT
+200 
-205 VFTEQ
+205 
-210 DTNLNKIANSAG
+210 S
-222 YAKNVE
+222 
-228 VSAGNQNVTIE
+228 
-239 GTKIQFYITAD
+239 
-250 DIQND
+250 
-255 EWADVSKYSDVKQI
+255 
-269 GEAYKGKTVKA
+269 
-280 YAALLSTDNPSKVL
+280 
-294 IYKNLGS
+294 
-301 IKITADSVG
+301 
-310 PEVIYK
+310 
-316 SLQEQN
+316 
-322 KDGTFTTIPN
+322 
-332 TNKNFF
+332 
-338 KADSETSQT
+338 
-347 GTYYGES
+347 
-354 DSYQYT
+354 
-360 FSIVDKGTTEDDV
+360 
-373 TGVKADRIAVELLNK
+373 
-388 SDNSVAKTLT
+388 
-398 TSDYSFD
+398 
-405 ATSGTLTVT
+405 
-414 LKAADA
+414 
-420 KDYIVK
+420 
-426 VSAFDNIGNPSSGQ
+426 
-440 SDIRIMQVQTGTTV
+440 
-454 DSVKIDGKDLSTGVI
+454 
-469 YPKLEAK
+469 
-476 KTITVVLKSEKN
+476 
-488 IDNISLQKTGSPS
+488 DNISLADKAGQTIKLFAATVIPKTEGVEGSKDTILEYKS
-501 LTGTI
+501 LGTVKVTDDTTAPVI
-506 AAERGVDRVYTI
+506 TYWCLTEADTLKANHEGTQVTNSNHDNVNADNFFEDNVYYGNKSYYYFMITVKDAVGEGQTNATDLPDTDAVTAKCGDTELTVTKQGVGYYDIVIPVTVLKSGADNEISYTI
-518 NATFAIPED
+518 
-527 FTKSTTYEGYSIV
+527 K
-540 AKAGTENVT
+540 
-549 ISKNNTLGKIIYD
+549 
-562 AEAPTFK
+562 
-569 AYEIQKSTDGIH
+569 
-581 WTNIDPQGSN
+581 
-591 SAATDKE
+591 
-598 AYVKELNT
+598 
-606 RYRYAVKVS
+606 
-615 DDGGSDK
+615 DK
-622 KKLKVY
+622 K
-628 NQVDAHETSWTE
+628 
-640 DGDYFVSNELHKPG
+640 G
-654 ISNITDVTIV
+654 
-664 AKDEAGNTTSYHLR
+664 
-678 KIRELDES
+678 
-686 FKVNVTMSDA
+686 
-696 SGNLVPAETLL
+696 
-707 AKKFTNQK
+707 
-715 YKLRVTAE
+715 
-723 SAYSIS
+723 
-729 EIELFANANNG
+729 NANNG
-740 IAYNKKAENGSLE
+740 KFDIKLHQVTDHTTVESAKFLDDANSDLLNNATTINSTKTVQITIKSTKVVGKVALNDGTKDVFVSTNPTNGEMSAKRE
-753 AVTLS
+753 ATVTADFTI
-758 PTTHRHS
+758 P
-765 AAAVFEIPEGT
+765 PEGT
-776 ANELLSSMYVKVK
+776 TDSTKYSSLKVDVYGIDDNIITQTDTKKLKDILFDKTPPTISAPVLQEELDNTGTWNDVTPAAGGTYTTKLGGKYRYVVTVTDDANGSGVDENSVKAAEKNFVKDAFTGKYIYNISADDYASGSFSLVVQASDKAGNIVQEGKTLPTLKKLDEEFRVDSKQIIDSDKMTDITSQVTADTIKYSNHQLYLRLKLSSAYEIKKVELHAKDGVYTTLEGAQITNTLDNDTHRYTAEVEFELPKATNVNELINKLYVTAEDSASTAHTL
-789 NSNPDATKNVVRYP
+789 NYP
-803 GDETKYLDD
+803 GITPEGGQTFIGSI
-812 VLYDQTAP
+812 LYDNTHPHATVSTIEDKWYQ
-820 MLDNIVMNEWRN
+820 
-832 SYTAAYHI
+832 SYTLDYGI
-840 KSGAESVE
+840 YSGNQQEESK
-848 SDLVSAEYTITGSKA
+848 LTKA
-863 DVTETITVPEG
+863 DYSFSNCAEPTTVSLVQPGSELPTYTGAVDVPE
-874 QKEISGNI
+874 SA
-882 DIPESTTPNG
+882 DPTG
-892 TALSFT
+892 TFVQFA
-898 AKDQCENELP
+898 AKDMCQNNIEGSTE
-908 ANVTYIK
+908 YRIK
-915 IDKTRPAIS
+915 VDKQAPTID
-924 FDVNGKTI
+924 FHVNGKTI
-932 HSAPIEGEVTIKAN
+932 LSNPIEGN
-946 VSDNLTI
+946 VAIATAVADNLTI
-953 GTATLRVQGPNT
+953 AKATITVAKPDGSSVVKELCSNVIGKQTVTNNYTLDNLLGTKAADGAY
-965 DKTVSLSDAIEQT
+965 TV
-978 NVEKNN
+978 
-984 TFTLNNIL
+984 
-992 GKTAEDGTYTATVNV
+992 TVNV
-1007 ADKAGNSAS
+1007 ADMSGRTAS
-1016 HTITFKVDNTI
+1016 QTITFTVDNTI

-1081 NGTTIPVQW
+1081 NGTTVPVQW

-1157 VDLTAN
+1157 IDLTAN

-1247 GASSGATLNSGTTLT
+1247 GTSSGATLNSGTTLT

-1407 ATTLIRNIFTEDGIY
+1407 ATTLIRNTFTEDGIY

-1427 CKDAAGNAD
+1427 CKDAAGNTD

-1455 LAAYAGKLTAF
+1455 LAAYAGKLTVF

-1568 KAIEIKDDAAS
+1568 KAVEIKDDAAS

-1636 LVIGL
+1636 LIIGL

>member
-46 GESGSTSEEWKGTK
+46 GGETAVSVSKLAQNKINVKTDEDGNVSDEQDVKPESFTLFKGKQCFTGLDFSCDYDDEK
-60 IDSNC
+60 YNMYYWIGTTEP
-65 QTITKDITLSRMI
+65 QKTLE
-78 KPDSENLPT
+78 PA
-87 SYTVELIDG
+87 ELG
-96 STDLQ
+96 VLYKMEFA
-101 SVNYT
+101 NRAY
-106 LVKDVQKLRISSSI
+106 
-120 TCNNVTAYSGFQIG
+120 TCNIASESYITS
-134 KKYKTVDTNGTLEET
+134 DTNIGIYVAKKDADQNIQSYILCNTVT
-149 IAKDSIDTGL
+149 IRF
-159 TDDVQEI
+159 V
-166 TSSKKIGVYAY
+166 
-177 VYLLNSGTEE
+177 
-187 LQGDYKLQYTINA
+187 
-200 NYIDT
+200 DT
-205 VFTEQ
+205 VFNKSYKCIDGNYVNQSVKLSSELKNNIVNSNIYYYIKENTEAT
-210 DTNLNKIANSAG
+210 DDEKSNVAN
-222 YAKNVE
+222 Y
-228 VSAGNQNVTIE
+228 TI
-239 GTKIQFYITAD
+239 T
-250 DIQND
+250 
-255 EWADVSKYSDVKQI
+255 SKYSSPYRIDVST
-269 GEAYKGKTVKA
+269 YRTKTVYV
-280 YAALLSTDNPSKVL
+280 YAACIIQDSDGKKILEYTDCGHA
-294 IYKNLGS
+294 YF
-301 IKITADSVG
+301 TADAVPPTIECTAVS
-310 PEVIYK
+310 EKIDANY
-316 SLQEQN
+316 SSIN
-322 KDGTFTTIPN
+322 K
-332 TNKNFF
+332 TNYF
-338 KADSETSQT
+338 APDSETSQT

-360 FSIVDKGTTEDDV
+360 FSIVDKGTTEDDI
-373 TGVKADRIAVELLNK
+373 TGVKADSIAVELLNK

-405 ATSGTLTVT
+405 STSGTLTVT

-426 VSAFDNIGNPSSGQ
+426 VSAYDNIGNPGSGQ
-440 SDIRIMQVQTGTTV
+440 SDMRIKQVQTGTTV
-454 DSVKIDGKDLSTGVI
+454 DSVKIDGKDLSAGVI

-476 KTITVVLKSEKN
+476 KTITVVLRSDKN

-501 LTGTI
+501 LTGSI
-506 AAERGVDRVYTI
+506 ALEGSKRGVDRVYTI
-518 NATFAIPED
+518 TATFTIPED
-527 FTKSTTYEGYSIV
+527 LTKSTTYEGYSIV
-540 AKAGTENVT
+540 AKAGTEDVT
-549 ISKNNTLGKIIYD
+549 ISNNKTLGKIIYD
-562 AEAPTFK
+562 AEAPTFT
-569 AYEIQKSTDGIH
+569 AYEIQKSTDGTN

-598 AYVKELNT
+598 TYVKELNT

-622 KKLKVY
+622 TKLKVY
-628 NQVDAHETSWTE
+628 NQVDSYETSWTMK
-640 DGDYFVSNELHKPG
+640 GDYFVSDELHKPET
-654 ISNITDVTIV
+654 SNITDVTIT
-664 AKDEAGNTTSYHLR
+664 AKDEAGNKTSYHLR
-678 KIRELDES
+678 TICELDES
-686 FKVNVTMSDA
+686 FKVNVTMLDA
-696 SGNLVPAETLL
+696 SGNPVPAETLL

-715 YKLRVTAE
+715 YTLNVTAE

-729 EIELFANANNG
+729 EIGLFANANNG
-740 IAYNKKAENGSLE
+740 IAYNKKAETGSLKD
-753 AVTLS
+753 VTLS

-765 AAAVFEIPEGT
+765 ATAVFVIPEGT

-789 NSNPDATKNVVRYP
+789 NSNTDATKNVVRYP

-892 TALSFT
+892 TALSFK

-908 ANVTYIK
+908 ANITYIK

-1016 HTITFKVDNTI
+1016 QTITFKVDNTI
-1027 PVVTAKISDGVTAGK
+1027 PVVTAKVSDGVTAGK

-1081 NGTTIPVQW
+1081 NGTTVPVQW

-1407 ATTLIRNIFTEDGIY
+1407 ATTLIRNTFTEDGIY

-1427 CKDAAGNAD
+1427 CKDAAGNTD

-1636 LVIGL
+1636 LIIGL

>member
-1 MKKMKKIETNTSK
+1 MKKIETNTSK

-46 GESGSTSEEWKGTK
+46 ETGTVNVSTGQE
-60 IDSNC
+60 
-65 QTITKDITLSRMI
+65 Q
-78 KPDSENLPT
+78 
-87 SYTVELIDG
+87 TVEDFIQIFPKTDVDG
-96 STDLQ
+96 N
-101 SVNYT
+101 V
-106 LVKDVQKLRISSSI
+106 VKDD
-120 TCNNVTAYSGFQIG
+120 YS
-134 KKYKTVDTNGTLEET
+134 KTVHLLADAQTYTTRIDRLVYDGVNNFEYGYVVCYDGEVPASEIELDKITPITSDIRNL
-149 IAKDSIDTGL
+149 SIDKSCTYYIYAKK
-159 TDDVQEI
+159 TNE
-166 TSSKKIGVYAY
+166 SS
-177 VYLLNSGTEE
+177 
-187 LQGDYKLQYTINA
+187 YKLQYKLTVQFHDTAFSSDSQISGYVSSIEVNAGISDSIMGTDGIRYFVSEDINQTNGDYKDAGNYTELA
-200 NYIDT
+200 NVNYAKLYGKEVVVYAGLISTESTPRVLEYKKLGTVKVTDDT
-205 VFTEQ
+205 TAPVITYWYLTEADTLKANHEGTQVTNSNHVNVNADNFFEDNVYYGNKAYYYFMITVKDAVGEGQTNATGLPDTDAVTAKCGDTALTVTEQ
-210 DTNLNKIANSAG
+210 GVGSGYYVIVVPATVLKSGADNEISYTIKDKKGNENNGTFDIKLHQVTDHTTVESAKFLDDANSDLLNNDTAINSTKTVQITIKSTKVVGKVALNDGTTDVFVSTNPTNGEMSAKREATVTADFTIPPEGTTDSTKYSNLRIVVYGTDNNVITQTDTRLKDILFDKTPPTISSPVLQEKLGNTGTWNDVTPAADGTYTTKLDGAYRYVVTVTDDLNGSGVDENSVKAG
-222 YAKNVE
+222 AKNFVKDASTGKYIYNILADDYASDSFSL
-228 VSAGNQNVTIE
+228 VVQASDKAGNTVQEGTILPTLKKLDEKFRVDDKWILDSDKTTDITSQVTADTTKYSNHQLYLKLRLSSAYAIKKVELHAKDGVYTTLEGAQITNTQDNDTHRYTAEVEFALPKATDVNELINKLYVTAENIASPVQTLTYPDTTPEGVQPYIGSILYDNTHPCATVSTIEDKWYQSYTLDYGIYSGKQPVESNLTKAEYSFSNCAEPTTVSLVQPESELPTYTGAVDVPESADPTGTLVQFAAEDMCLNNIE
-239 GTKIQFYITAD
+239 GTTA
-250 DIQND
+250 
-255 EWADVSKYSDVKQI
+255 YR
-269 GEAYKGKTVKA
+269 
-280 YAALLSTDNPSKVL
+280 
-294 IYKNLGS
+294 
-301 IKITADSVG
+301 IK
-310 PEVIYK
+310 
-316 SLQEQN
+316 
-322 KDGTFTTIPN
+322 
-332 TNKNFF
+332 
-338 KADSETSQT
+338 
-347 GTYYGES
+347 
-354 DSYQYT
+354 
-360 FSIVDKGTTEDDV
+360 VDK
-373 TGVKADRIAVELLNK
+373 
-388 SDNSVAKTLT
+388 
-398 TSDYSFD
+398 
-405 ATSGTLTVT
+405 
-414 LKAADA
+414 
-420 KDYIVK
+420 
-426 VSAFDNIGNPSSGQ
+426 Q
-440 SDIRIMQVQTGTTV
+440 
-454 DSVKIDGKDLSTGVI
+454 
-469 YPKLEAK
+469 
-476 KTITVVLKSEKN
+476 
-488 IDNISLQKTGSPS
+488 
-501 LTGTI
+501 
-506 AAERGVDRVYTI
+506 
-518 NATFAIPED
+518 
-527 FTKSTTYEGYSIV
+527 
-540 AKAGTENVT
+540 
-549 ISKNNTLGKIIYD
+549 
-562 AEAPTFK
+562 APT
-569 AYEIQKSTDGIH
+569 
-581 WTNIDPQGSN
+581 IDF
-591 SAATDKE
+591 
-598 AYVKELNT
+598 
-606 RYRYAVKVS
+606 
-615 DDGGSDK
+615 
-622 KKLKVY
+622 
-628 NQVDAHETSWTE
+628 H
-640 DGDYFVSNELHKPG
+640 
-654 ISNITDVTIV
+654 
-664 AKDEAGNTTSYHLR
+664 
-678 KIRELDES
+678 
-686 FKVNVTMSDA
+686 
-696 SGNLVPAETLL
+696 
-707 AKKFTNQK
+707 
-715 YKLRVTAE
+715 
-723 SAYSIS
+723 
-729 EIELFANANNG
+729 
-740 IAYNKKAENGSLE
+740 
-753 AVTLS
+753 
-758 PTTHRHS
+758 
-765 AAAVFEIPEGT
+765 
-776 ANELLSSMYVKVK
+776 
-789 NSNPDATKNVVRYP
+789 
-803 GDETKYLDD
+803 
-812 VLYDQTAP
+812 
-820 MLDNIVMNEWRN
+820 
-832 SYTAAYHI
+832 
-840 KSGAESVE
+840 
-848 SDLVSAEYTITGSKA
+848 
-863 DVTETITVPEG
+863 
-874 QKEISGNI
+874 
-882 DIPESTTPNG
+882 
-892 TALSFT
+892 
-898 AKDQCENELP
+898 
-908 ANVTYIK
+908 
-915 IDKTRPAIS
+915 
-924 FDVNGKTI
+924 VNGKTI
-932 HSAPIEGEVTIKAN
+932 LSNPIEGN
-946 VSDNLTI
+946 VAIATAVADNLTI
-953 GTATLRVQGPNT
+953 AKATITVTKPDGSSVVRELCSNVIGSQ
-965 DKTVSLSDAIEQT
+965 TVS
-978 NVEKNN
+978 NN
-984 TFTLNNIL
+984 YTLDNLL
-992 GKTAEDGTYTATVNV
+992 GTKAADGAYTVTVNV
-1007 ADKAGNSAS
+1007 ADMSGRTAS
-1016 HTITFKVDNTI
+1016 QTITFKVDNTI

-1081 NGTTIPVQW
+1081 NGTTVPVQW

-1209 DEADYIVKVYAVD
+1209 DEADYIVKVYAID

-1393 KTEDL
+1393 KTEEL
-1398 QITGYNPAA
+1398 QITGYNPTA
-1407 ATTLIRNIFTEDGIY
+1407 ATTLIRNTFTEDGIY

-1427 CKDAAGNAD
+1427 CKDAAGNTD

>member
-46 GESGSTSEEWKGTK
+46 GESTTRGVKVVTDSSVGVTVDVTGMVINTDDRGAIVVGTSE
-60 IDSNC
+60 
-65 QTITKDITLSRMI
+65 
-78 KPDSENLPT
+78 
-87 SYTVELIDG
+87 
-96 STDLQ
+96 
-101 SVNYT
+101 
-106 LVKDVQKLRISSSI
+106 
-120 TCNNVTAYSGFQIG
+120 
-134 KKYKTVDTNGTLEET
+134 KT
-149 IAKDSIDTGL
+149 
-159 TDDVQEI
+159 
-166 TSSKKIGVYAY
+166 
-177 VYLLNSGTEE
+177 VYLLKGVQSVTKLKLPELKSNDTDLALLGAAFYGADMSVDSEISAATSLRPLTNNDETELLDNAVKDSRKIGIYARANE
-187 LQGDYKLQYTINA
+187 TESWKLQYVVKVVCL
-200 NYIDT
+200 DT
-205 VFTEQ
+205 VFTS
-210 DTNLNKIANSAG
+210 IAGLYSDNAHTD
-222 YAKNVE
+222 AL
-228 VSAGNQNVTIE
+228 
-239 GTKIQFYITAD
+239 TAD
-250 DIQND
+250 RYVN
-255 EWADVSKYSDVKQI
+255 
-269 GEAYKGKTVKA
+269 EAYIGVDDSRIPSNTSLKYYVKTDNPATPDELGNALSYNRKSGEFTISADTENNGKQVYA
-280 YAALLSTDNPSKVL
+280 YAALIDNASQVLEYIKLGSVHISNDAQAPTISKVTEEQSEDGNAYAAFDTGHTDDNGVYYGNKNYYRFTVKVEDVAENQDASGVKNVIAYLNGDTSKPFSASKNATTGNYEITIQKTDLAVGDNIIAVTAEDNKGNKSEPFTYPVKLHQVTDSTEIKSVKFLGENGDLLTSDAIIREPKMLEITLESTKKVGKVEIKSGDGVPFADVAPVTNAESVKRVYSVTAKIQIPTDANIASTNFSGLKIAVYEKDTNTILLDNKSIRDIMYDATAPEVKNPVIQKKKNGSSTWEDVADGSLETAIVTELDTEYRYMVEVTDDLSGVAKVSSDKGDFTLESGNKYVFNIPSGEINVTLPYSVAVSAIDNAGNPSTTLTLRGVTKIDDTLRVDKCVIIDVAGNDVTSDVL
-294 IYKNLGS
+294 AGK
-301 IKITADSVG
+301 
-310 PEVIYK
+310 
-316 SLQEQN
+316 
-322 KDGTFTTIPN
+322 N
-332 TNKNFF
+332 TNKKYQLEVTASSAYVVKKFELIAGGTNDQT
-338 KADSETSQT
+338 KDVADSANRQDTNSHR
-347 GTYYGES
+347 YS
-354 DSYQYT
+354 
-360 FSIVDKGTTEDDV
+360 TT
-373 TGVKADRIAVELLNK
+373 VKFGLPVNTAINELLEGMYLNVT
-388 SDNSVAKTLT
+388 DGNAKTIR
-398 TSDYSFD
+398 YPQD
-405 ATSGTLTVT
+405 ASKTLGTILYDCTKPTVSVSEANDSTWYKNYIINYTITSGDNGVESPLANASYSLAGSKANVT
-414 LKAADA
+414 DREIAL
-420 KDYIVK
+420 
-426 VSAFDNIGNPSSGQ
+426 NGT
-440 SDIRIMQVQTGTTV
+440 QT
-454 DSVKIDGKDLSTGVI
+454 SV
-469 YPKLEAK
+469 
-476 KTITVVLKSEKN
+476 N
-488 IDNISLQKTGSPS
+488 
-501 LTGTI
+501 GTI
-506 AAERGVDRVYTI
+506 A
-518 NATFAIPED
+518 
-527 FTKSTTYEGYSIV
+527 
-540 AKAGTENVT
+540 
-549 ISKNNTLGKIIYD
+549 
-562 AEAPTFK
+562 
-569 AYEIQKSTDGIH
+569 
-581 WTNIDPQGSN
+581 
-591 SAATDKE
+591 
-598 AYVKELNT
+598 
-606 RYRYAVKVS
+606 
-615 DDGGSDK
+615 
-622 KKLKVY
+622 
-628 NQVDAHETSWTE
+628 
-640 DGDYFVSNELHKPG
+640 
-654 ISNITDVTIV
+654 
-664 AKDEAGNTTSYHLR
+664 
-678 KIRELDES
+678 
-686 FKVNVTMSDA
+686 
-696 SGNLVPAETLL
+696 
-707 AKKFTNQK
+707 
-715 YKLRVTAE
+715 
-723 SAYSIS
+723 
-729 EIELFANANNG
+729 
-740 IAYNKKAENGSLE
+740 
-753 AVTLS
+753 
-758 PTTHRHS
+758 
-765 AAAVFEIPEGT
+765 
-776 ANELLSSMYVKVK
+776 
-789 NSNPDATKNVVRYP
+789 
-803 GDETKYLDD
+803 
-812 VLYDQTAP
+812 
-820 MLDNIVMNEWRN
+820 
-832 SYTAAYHI
+832 
-840 KSGAESVE
+840 
-848 SDLVSAEYTITGSKA
+848 
-863 DVTETITVPEG
+863 
-874 QKEISGNI
+874 
-882 DIPESTTPNG
+882 IPESAGITGTSLVFNAQDASENQLPNNLY
-892 TALSFT
+892 T
-898 AKDQCENELP
+898 
-908 ANVTYIK
+908 IK
-915 IDKTRPAIS
+915 VDKTNPKAELT
-924 FDVNGKTI
+924 VNGKTSI
-932 HSAPIEGEVTIKAN
+932 TKPLEGDVLIKTMI
-946 VSDNLTI
+946 SDNLTI
-953 GTATLRVQGPNT
+953 NQATVTVKGPDT
-965 DKTVSLSDAIEQT
+965 DVTTNLSGAKELVNVSQE
-978 NVEKNN
+978 NN
-984 TFTLNNIL
+984 FTLNNLI
-992 GKTAEDGTYTATVNV
+992 GKKAADGEYTVTVNV

-1016 HTITFKVDNTI
+1016 QTITFKVDNTI

-1081 NGTTIPVQW
+1081 NGTTVPVQW

-1407 ATTLIRNIFTEDGIY
+1407 ATTLIRNTFTEDGIY

-1427 CKDAAGNAD
+1427 CKDAAGNTD

-1636 LVIGL
+1636 LIIGL

>member
-46 GESGSTSEEWKGTK
+46 ETGTVNVSTGQEQTVEDFIQIFPKTDEDGNVVKDDHSKTVHLLAVAQTYTTRIDRLVYDGVNNFEYGYVVCYDGKVPASEIEIDK
-60 IDSNC
+60 IIPLTSD
-65 QTITKDITLSRMI
+65 ITKL
-78 KPDSENLPT
+78 
-87 SYTVELIDG
+87 
-96 STDLQ
+96 
-101 SVNYT
+101 
-106 LVKDVQKLRISSSI
+106 
-120 TCNNVTAYSGFQIG
+120 
-134 KKYKTVDTNGTLEET
+134 
-149 IAKDSIDTGL
+149 SIDKSCTYYIYAKK
-159 TDDVQEI
+159 TNE
-166 TSSKKIGVYAY
+166 SS
-177 VYLLNSGTEE
+177 
-187 LQGDYKLQYTINA
+187 YKLQYKLTVQFHDTAFSSDSQISGYVSSIEVNA
-200 NYIDT
+200 GI
-205 VFTEQ
+205 
-210 DTNLNKIANSAG
+210 
-222 YAKNVE
+222 
-228 VSAGNQNVTIE
+228 
-239 GTKIQFYITAD
+239 
-250 DIQND
+250 
-255 EWADVSKYSDVKQI
+255 SD
-269 GEAYKGKTVKA
+269 
-280 YAALLSTDNPSKVL
+280 
-294 IYKNLGS
+294 S
-301 IKITADSVG
+301 IKGTDGIGYFVSEDINQTNEDYRNAENYTYSSLATVDYENLCGKEVVVYAGLISTESTPRVLEYKKLGTVHISNDQKPPKITSEDLKVWDSTAAQFVAEDLEKYTDDNNIYYGNSEKYLYTVNVADEGETGDIAGVNW
-310 PEVIYK
+310 PTLNV
-316 SLQEQN
+316 SLEYS
-322 KDGTFTTIPN
+322 DGTFTNMEEGNSLAEGKYTLDKTTGKLQIVLTKTQVEKATKIRVTVEDNKQNAAEFVSPYSIKQAISGTTIVSVA
-332 TNKNFF
+332 F
-338 KADSETSQT
+338 ADGTAWSDTSQSIT
-347 GTYYGES
+347 IGKLES
-354 DSYQYT
+354 
-360 FSIVDKGTTEDDV
+360 
-373 TGVKADRIAVELLNK
+373 
-388 SDNSVAKTLT
+388 AKQLV
-398 TSDYSFD
+398 
-405 ATSGTLTVT
+405 VT
-414 LKAADA
+414 LKSTEEIA
-420 KDYIVK
+420 KVTLQDGWEGVPDTEK
-426 VSAFDNIGNPSSGQ
+426 S
-440 SDIRIMQVQTGTTV
+440 
-454 DSVKIDGKDLSTGVI
+454 IDGKDRTHQTVWTFTVPKNAKLSVSE
-469 YPKLEAK
+469 KLEGLEVKAYK
-476 KTITVVLKSEKN
+476 ADNSEAA
-488 IDNISLQKTGSPS
+488 I
-501 LTGTI
+501 TGT
-506 AAERGVDRVYTI
+506 
-518 NATFAIPED
+518 
-527 FTKSTTYEGYSIV
+527 S
-540 AKAGTENVT
+540 
-549 ISKNNTLGKIIYD
+549 TLGDIIYD
-562 AEAPTFK
+562 VEAPKITSVK
-569 AYEIQKSTDGIH
+569 LQKSRDAGASWEDVDTTQQPVVTELNLTTGVDFGYRYVVTVTDAGESGIDKVVIGGNEA
-581 WTNIDPQGSN
+581 TAN
-591 SAATDKE
+591 SGDEYIWPISVSSLNADELYTPTVYATDK
-598 AYVKELNT
+598 AGNVCDSQQLPSLKKINDTLKYDSVQVTDANGTVVGNQDLNIQT
-606 RYRYAVKVS
+606 NKQYKLSVKVS
-615 DDGGSDK
+615 SAYPFTSISLYGTEGKIQDYAAGGSGSSGADNR
-622 KKLKVY
+622 Y
-628 NQVDAHETSWTE
+628 T
-640 DGDYFVSNELHKPG
+640 
-654 ISNITDVTIV
+654 VTHTF
-664 AKDEAGNTTSYHLR
+664 DL
-678 KIRELDES
+678 
-686 FKVNVTMSDA
+686 
-696 SGNLVPAETLL
+696 
-707 AKKFTNQK
+707 
-715 YKLRVTAE
+715 
-723 SAYSIS
+723 
-729 EIELFANANNG
+729 
-740 IAYNKKAENGSLE
+740 
-753 AVTLS
+753 
-758 PTTHRHS
+758 
-765 AAAVFEIPEGT
+765 PEGT
-776 ANELLSSMYVKVK
+776 DNAKLSAMYLQTVDTRQIATSVRFPAD
-789 NSNPDATKNVVRYP
+789 SNKFI
-803 GDETKYLDD
+803 GDI
-812 VLYDQTAP
+812 LYDRTNPVFTLQSALDPNKWYNEYQLAYAIATGDGTQT
-820 MLDNIVMNEWRN
+820 
-832 SYTAAYHI
+832 
-840 KSGAESVE
+840 VE
-848 SDLVSAEYTITGSKA
+848 SEFASATYTLQNGVNTTGTPVSLEPNGKTVSGKITIPQSVSPAGTTIT
-863 DVTETITVPEG
+863 
-874 QKEISGNI
+874 
-882 DIPESTTPNG
+882 
-892 TALSFT
+892 FT
-898 AKDQCENELP
+898 AKDECENSF
-908 ANVTYIK
+908 VTNPSYTIK
-915 IDKTRPAIS
+915 VDGEAPKITK
-924 FDVNGKTI
+924 FDVNGKTAF
-932 HSAPIEGEVTIKAN
+932 SAPVEGNVVICAN
-946 VSDNLTI
+946 VADNLTI
-953 GTATLRVQGPNT
+953 ESSTIQIVGPDGINVTKTLCETGERVN
-965 DKTVSLSDAIEQT
+965 I
-978 NVEKNN
+978 EKNN
-984 TFTLNNIL
+984 SFTLNDFI
-992 GKTAEDGTYTATVNV
+992 GRQAPDGDYEVTVK
-1007 ADKAGNSAS
+1007 ASDKAGNKAVDRK
-1016 HTITFKVDNTI
+1016 ITFKVDNTI

-1081 NGTTIPVQW
+1081 NGTTVPVQW

-1209 DEADYIVKVYAVD
+1209 DEADYIVKVYAID

>member
-46 GESGSTSEEWKGTK
+46 GESGATTTGGTIAVSSPVDMTVKSLDLSLEMETAAEGATPVNLAIHTGEAYEKTYTFLKTAQAVAGIEKPTATSPVEGKSVNYEYKIYDDASEVATEGSDTTVFPADGGAAFFAEADKIKDSGKKIAIYAYVGDKTTNTEIKSILQYVIRCEFVESVFSSSDKVYDGGYVMTTDTLSLPTTSKADGTK
-60 IDSNC
+60 I
-65 QTITKDITLSRMI
+65 M
-78 KPDSENLPT
+78 
-87 SYTVELIDG
+87 YAA
-96 STDLQ
+96 ST
-101 SVNYT
+101 
-106 LVKDVQKLRISSSI
+106 
-120 TCNNVTAYSGFQIG
+120 
-134 KKYKTVDTNGTLEET
+134 EET
-149 IAKDSIDTGL
+149 PNEAT
-159 TDDVQEI
+159 
-166 TSSKKIGVYAY
+166 
-177 VYLLNSGTEE
+177 
-187 LQGDYKLQYTINA
+187 LQY
-200 NYIDT
+200 
-205 VFTEQ
+205 
-210 DTNLNKIANSAG
+210 S
-222 YAKNVE
+222 
-228 VSAGNQNVTIE
+228 
-239 GTKIQFYITAD
+239 
-250 DIQND
+250 
-255 EWADVSKYSDVKQI
+255 
-269 GEAYKGKTVKA
+269 
-280 YAALLSTDNPSKVL
+280 
-294 IYKNLGS
+294 
-301 IKITADSVG
+301 
-310 PEVIYK
+310 
-316 SLQEQN
+316 
-322 KDGTFTTIPN
+322 
-332 TNKNFF
+332 
-338 KADSETSQT
+338 
-347 GTYYGES
+347 
-354 DSYQYT
+354 
-360 FSIVDKGTTEDDV
+360 
-373 TGVKADRIAVELLNK
+373 
-388 SDNSVAKTLT
+388 
-398 TSDYSFD
+398 
-405 ATSGTLTVT
+405 
-414 LKAADA
+414 
-420 KDYIVK
+420 
-426 VSAFDNIGNPSSGQ
+426 
-440 SDIRIMQVQTGTTV
+440 
-454 DSVKIDGKDLSTGVI
+454 
-469 YPKLEAK
+469 
-476 KTITVVLKSEKN
+476 
-488 IDNISLQKTGSPS
+488 DNISL
-501 LTGTI
+501 
-506 AAERGVDRVYTI
+506 AD
-518 NATFAIPED
+518 
-527 FTKSTTYEGYSIV
+527 
-540 AKAGTENVT
+540 KAGRT
-549 ISKNNTLGKIIYD
+549 IKL
-562 AEAPTFK
+562 F
-569 AYEIQKSTDGIH
+569 
-581 WTNIDPQGSN
+581 
-591 SAATDKE
+591 AATVIPKIEGIEGSKDTILEYKSLGTVMVTDDTTAPEMFYWSLDE
-598 AYVKELNT
+598 A
-606 RYRYAVKVS
+606 AS
-615 DDGGSDK
+615 DDGGHIGEQVINSENNTTNPYIKDNVYYGNKSYYYFKIRVRDKVDSGQIDVTGLPDTSAVTAKCGDAALTVEKSGADGYVIVIPANVLKSGEDNEISYTIKDKKGNENTGKFDIKLHQVTDHTTVESAKFLDDENSDLLNNATTINSTKTVQITIKSTKVVGKVALNDGTKDVFVSTNPTNGEMSAKREATVTADFTIPPEGTTDSTKYSSLNVVVYGTDGSTITQTDTKTLKDILFDKTQPTITSYELQEKIGSGSWNKVTLAANGTYTTKLDGAYRYVVTVKDDLNGSGVDENSVKAGEKNFVKDASTGKYIYNILADDYASGSLSLVVQASDK
-622 KKLKVY
+622 
-628 NQVDAHETSWTE
+628 
-640 DGDYFVSNELHKPG
+640 
-654 ISNITDVTIV
+654 
-664 AKDEAGNTTSYHLR
+664 AGNTVQGGTTLPTL
-678 KIRELDES
+678 KKLD
-686 FKVNVTMSDA
+686 
-696 SGNLVPAETLL
+696 
-707 AKKFTNQK
+707 KKFRVDDKWILDSDKTTDITSQVTADTIKYSNHQLYLGLKLSSAYAIKKVELHAKDGVYTTLEGTQITNKQANDTHRYTAEVEFALPK
-715 YKLRVTAE
+715 DTNVNELINHLYVTAE
-723 SAYSIS
+723 DSAPSTQTLTFPDTTPEGNQTFIGSILYDNTHPYATVSTIEDKWYQSYTLDYGIYSGKKPVES
-729 EIELFANANNG
+729 NLT
-740 IAYNKKAENGSLE
+740 KAEYSFSNCAE
-753 AVTLS
+753 
-758 PTTHRHS
+758 PTTVS
-765 AAAVFEIPEGT
+765 LVQPGSELPTYTGAV
-776 ANELLSSMYVKVK
+776 
-789 NSNPDATKNVVRYP
+789 D
-803 GDETKYLDD
+803 
-812 VLYDQTAP
+812 
-820 MLDNIVMNEWRN
+820 
-832 SYTAAYHI
+832 
-840 KSGAESVE
+840 
-848 SDLVSAEYTITGSKA
+848 
-863 DVTETITVPEG
+863 VPESADPTG
-874 QKEISGNI
+874 TLVRFAAEDMCLNNI
-882 DIPESTTPNG
+882 EGITE
-892 TALSFT
+892 
-898 AKDQCENELP
+898 
-908 ANVTYIK
+908 YRIK
-915 IDKTRPAIS
+915 VDKQAPKIQ
-924 FDVNGKTI
+924 FQVNGKNIFTN
-932 HSAPIEGEVTIKAN
+932 PIEGNVAIATA

-953 GTATLRVQGPNT
+953 AKATITVTKPDGSSVVKELCSNVIGSQ
-965 DKTVSLSDAIEQT
+965 TVS
-978 NVEKNN
+978 NN
-984 TFTLNNIL
+984 YTLDNLL
-992 GKTAEDGTYTATVNV
+992 GTKAADGSYTVTVNV
-1007 ADKAGNSAS
+1007 ADMSGRTAS
-1016 HTITFKVDNTI
+1016 QTITFKVDNTI

-1042 QPGKNFDG
+1042 QQGKNFDG

-1081 NGTTIPVQW
+1081 NGTTVPVQW

-1121 GNAAVTKQIVFIKDT
+1121 GNTAVTKQIVFIKDT

-1407 ATTLIRNIFTEDGIY
+1407 ATTLIRNTFTEDGIY

-1427 CKDAAGNAD
+1427 CKDAAGNTD

-1618 YVVIGVAALAVL
+1618 YAVIGVAALAVL

-1636 LVIGL
+1636 LIIGL

>member
-46 GESGSTSEEWKGTK
+46 GESGATTTG
-60 IDSNC
+60 
-65 QTITKDITLSRMI
+65 
-78 KPDSENLPT
+78 
-87 SYTVELIDG
+87 G
-96 STDLQ
+96 
-101 SVNYT
+101 
-106 LVKDVQKLRISSSI
+106 
-120 TCNNVTAYSGFQIG
+120 
-134 KKYKTVDTNGTLEET
+134 T
-149 IAKDSIDTGL
+149 IAVSSPVDMTLKSLDLSLEMDRAAEGDTPVNLVDKRDETTYTFLKKAQAVAGIEKPTATGL
-159 TDDVQEI
+159 TEGTAVNFEYKVYNETDTVATDV
-166 TSSKKIGVYAY
+166 TDAKAFSSDNTVAEFTDKIEDSGKKIAIYAY
-177 VYLLNSGTEE
+177 VGNKEENSHIKSV
-187 LQGDYKLQYTINA
+187 LQYVINIKFVASVYTNDTQSFDGQYKLTGETISVKDPDIQIYGA
-200 NYIDT
+200 SYEKGFKVSGQDGWNY
-205 VFTEQ
+205 VS
-210 DTNLNKIANSAG
+210 NLEFSIVG
-222 YAKNVE
+222 
-228 VSAGNQNVTIE
+228 TIE
-239 GTKIQFYITAD
+239 LRSALYINGGT
-250 DIQND
+250 
-255 EWADVSKYSDVKQI
+255 
-269 GEAYKGKTVKA
+269 
-280 YAALLSTDNPSKVL
+280 SKVL
-294 IYKNLGS
+294 EYKDLGTVNVTGDTTAPE
-301 IKITADSVG
+301 IKCINV
-310 PEVIYK
+310 
-316 SLQEQN
+316 QEKNVDGAYSEIPNAN
-322 KDGTFTTIPN
+322 KD
-332 TNKNFF
+332 FF
-338 KADSETSQT
+338 KADLEHST

-354 DSYQYT
+354 TEYKYI
-360 FSIVDKGTTEDDV
+360 FSINDKGNTDDSTDI
-373 TGVKADRIAVELLNK
+373 TGVNEALVKASLYKKDGT
-388 SDNSVAKTLT
+388 TLIKEMINLSKNT
-398 TSDYSFD
+398 E
-405 ATSGTLTVT
+405 GNWEVT
-414 LKAADA
+414 LSSNDA
-420 KDYIVK
+420 QDGVVK
-426 VSAFDNIGNPSSGQ
+426 VSASDNIGNPGSGQ
-440 SDIRIMQVQTGTTV
+440 SDIRIMQVKTGTTV
-454 DSVKIDGKDLSTGVI
+454 DSVKIDGEDLSTRVI
-469 YPKLEAK
+469 YPKLEAQ
-476 KTITVVLKSEKN
+476 KTITVVLKSDKN

-518 NATFAIPED
+518 TATFTIPED
-527 FTKSTTYEGYSIV
+527 LTKSTTYEGYSIV
-540 AKAGTENVT
+540 AKAGTEDVT
-549 ISKNNTLGKIIYD
+549 ISNNKTLGKIIYD
-562 AEAPTFK
+562 AEAPTFT
-569 AYEIQKSTDGIH
+569 AYEIQKSTDGTN

-598 AYVKELNT
+598 TYVKELNT

-622 KKLKVY
+622 TKLKVY
-628 NQVDAHETSWTE
+628 NQVDSYETSWTMK
-640 DGDYFVSNELHKPG
+640 GDYFVSDELHKPET
-654 ISNITDVTIV
+654 SNITDVTIT
-664 AKDEAGNTTSYHLR
+664 AKDEAGNKTSYHLR
-678 KIRELDES
+678 TICELDES
-686 FKVNVTMSDA
+686 FKVNVTMLDA
-696 SGNLVPAETLL
+696 SGNPVPAETLL

-715 YKLRVTAE
+715 YTLNVTAE

-729 EIELFANANNG
+729 EIGLFANANNG
-740 IAYNKKAENGSLE
+740 IAYNKKAETGSLKD
-753 AVTLS
+753 VTLS

-765 AAAVFEIPEGT
+765 ATAVFVIPEGT

-789 NSNPDATKNVVRYP
+789 NSNTDATKNVVRYP

-892 TALSFT
+892 TALSFK

-908 ANVTYIK
+908 ANITYIK

-1016 HTITFKVDNTI
+1016 QTITFKVDNTI

-1081 NGTTIPVQW
+1081 NGTTVPVQW

-1121 GNAAVTKQIVFIKDT
+1121 GNTAVTKQIVFIKDT

-1324 RAGHSAEAASY
+1324 RAGHSADAASY

-1407 ATTLIRNIFTEDGIY
+1407 ATTLIRNTFTEDGIY

-1427 CKDAAGNAD
+1427 CKDAAGNTD

-1636 LVIGL
+1636 LIIGL

>member
-1 MKKMKKIETNTSK
+1 MKKRKKIETNTSK

-46 GESGSTSEEWKGTK
+46 GGETAVSGAGTK
-60 IDSNC
+60 TAGVDYVPVQPKNLKLEIDDNDTNTNNLKKKDDVETYTLLKGKQEVWNIYRPTVSRESNLPENSEIKFEYIIYDKDADVEDTAPDSATTVDTVDTLQDNEALTSSNKKIAYYAYIGSKDDGVESRLQCVVNIKFVDTMFSVSDGIYQDDTKLSDGAIVTDAKLKAGISEAADIRYYVTDTAASDGDKMLESKYNSSDALTASDVLTKKYAYAGYFYKDSLLEYKELGSVTLVLDTKEPTVACRKIEEQNSDGSYSAIDEKYKDADSNIYYGNSEAYKYTVTIEDVAGDGEGASGVDASTVSAKLDNTDLTVTPVSGENNTYEITVPENTLSTTEAKKVVVTAKDC
-65 QTITKDITLSRMI
+65 VGNEAAEVCLVKIQQVDPAYTKTTVRFTDDPNTDLVETPVNINGYKTVHVEYEFVGDGGYTDASIVDSEGKSYEITKDEFASKLSVKRTNTWTLEFKVPAADTTNSTTIEKCTVSYKDGSSDETLEIPI
-78 KPDSENLPT
+78 KKILYDTAAPTMSAPKIERSTDGGFAAPAEVGADSAEIYYTEPDVPYYRYVLTVTDDTDGSGVKEVYAKVGETKIPFTQVIGTNKYVYDCTENLSSTT
-87 SYTVELIDG
+87 SFALTVYAE
-96 STDLQ
+96 DLAGNTSEGLQ
-101 SVNYT
+101 
-106 LVKDVQKLRISSSI
+106 LRPIQK
-120 TCNNVTAYSGFQIG
+120 V
-134 KKYKTVDTNGTLEET
+134 
-149 IAKDSIDTGL
+149 DTGL
-159 TDDVQEI
+159 
-166 TSSKKIGVYAY
+166 
-177 VYLLNSGTEE
+177 
-187 LQGDYKLQYTINA
+187 
-200 NYIDT
+200 
-205 VFTEQ
+205 
-210 DTNLNKIANSAG
+210 
-222 YAKNVE
+222 
-228 VSAGNQNVTIE
+228 
-239 GTKIQFYITAD
+239 
-250 DIQND
+250 
-255 EWADVSKYSDVKQI
+255 
-269 GEAYKGKTVKA
+269 
-280 YAALLSTDNPSKVL
+280 
-294 IYKNLGS
+294 
-301 IKITADSVG
+301 
-310 PEVIYK
+310 
-316 SLQEQN
+316 
-322 KDGTFTTIPN
+322 
-332 TNKNFF
+332 
-338 KADSETSQT
+338 
-347 GTYYGES
+347 
-354 DSYQYT
+354 
-360 FSIVDKGTTEDDV
+360 
-373 TGVKADRIAVELLNK
+373 
-388 SDNSVAKTLT
+388 
-398 TSDYSFD
+398 
-405 ATSGTLTVT
+405 
-414 LKAADA
+414 
-420 KDYIVK
+420 K
-426 VSAFDNIGNPSSGQ
+426 VS
-440 SDIRIMQVQTGTTV
+440 
-454 DSVKIDGKDLSTGVI
+454 
-469 YPKLEAK
+469 
-476 KTITVVLKSEKN
+476 
-488 IDNISLQKTGSPS
+488 
-501 LTGTI
+501 
-506 AAERGVDRVYTI
+506 
-518 NATFAIPED
+518 
-527 FTKSTTYEGYSIV
+527 YEI
-540 AKAGTENVT
+540 
-549 ISKNNTLGKIIYD
+549 ISKNTGTAL
-562 AEAPTFK
+562 
-569 AYEIQKSTDGIH
+569 
-581 WTNIDPQGSN
+581 
-591 SAATDKE
+591 
-598 AYVKELNT
+598 
-606 RYRYAVKVS
+606 
-615 DDGGSDK
+615 
-622 KKLKVY
+622 
-628 NQVDAHETSWTE
+628 TS
-640 DGDYFVSNELHKPG
+640 
-654 ISNITDVTIV
+654 
-664 AKDEAGNTTSYHLR
+664 
-678 KIRELDES
+678 
-686 FKVNVTMSDA
+686 
-696 SGNLVPAETLL
+696 AETTALFS
-707 AKKFTNQK
+707 KKYTNQK
-715 YKLRVTAE
+715 YQLKITAT
-723 SAYSIS
+723 SAYKIDNITMYSSAGTKTGNVIGNNDAEKNANRYSASATFDIPDGDVNEFFENLYFVVKDHRAQELNYPGNADGIQHYLGSILYDHTVPVLTGVNDAGDKWYKTYTLNYKLSSGNETPESPLTIAAYAVSNGKESPQEDRANGTDTSFSGSIVIS
-729 EIELFANANNG
+729 ESQSEQG
-740 IAYNKKAENGSLE
+740 TK
-753 AVTLS
+753 VT
-758 PTTHRHS
+758 
-765 AAAVFEIPEGT
+765 
-776 ANELLSSMYVKVK
+776 
-789 NSNPDATKNVVRYP
+789 
-803 GDETKYLDD
+803 
-812 VLYDQTAP
+812 
-820 MLDNIVMNEWRN
+820 
-832 SYTAAYHI
+832 
-840 KSGAESVE
+840 
-848 SDLVSAEYTITGSKA
+848 
-863 DVTETITVPEG
+863 
-874 QKEISGNI
+874 
-882 DIPESTTPNG
+882 
-892 TALSFT
+892 FT
-898 AKDQCENELP
+898 AKDACLNEMTP
-908 ANVTYIK
+908 VAYTVKVDQTK
-915 IDKTRPAIS
+915 PEID
-924 FDVNGKTI
+924 FDVNGKKI
-932 HSAPIEGEVTIKAN
+932 VPDPIEGDVVIKAN

-953 GTATLRVQGPNT
+953 QTATIRVQGPNT
-965 DKTVSLSDAIEQT
+965 DVTKSICDAGNAKQ
-978 NVEKNN
+978 N
-984 TFTLNNIL
+984 TFTLENLI
-992 GKTAEDGTYTATVNV
+992 GKKAEDGEYTATVNV

-1016 HTITFKVDNTI
+1016 QTITFKVDNTM

-1081 NGTTIPVQW
+1081 NGTTVPVQW

-1209 DEADYIVKVYAVD
+1209 DEADYIVKVYAID

-1234 FRVDKTAPELKIS
+1234 FRVDKTAPELKVS

-1407 ATTLIRNIFTEDGIY
+1407 ATTLIRNTFTEDGIY
-1422 KIQID
+1422 KIQIG
-1427 CKDAAGNAD
+1427 CKDAAGNTD

-1636 LVIGL
+1636 LIIGL

>member
-1 MKKMKKIETNTSK
+1 MTNRDNYK
-14 KPMKRLI
+14 LKQN
-21 ALWVVFV
+21 
-28 MLIVPFANHV
+28 IV
-38 GKNDVKAE
+38 
-46 GESGSTSEEWKGTK
+46 W
-60 IDSNC
+60 
-65 QTITKDITLSRMI
+65 Q
-78 KPDSENLPT
+78 
-87 SYTVELIDG
+87 SYT
-96 STDLQ
+96 
-101 SVNYT
+101 
-106 LVKDVQKLRISSSI
+106 
-120 TCNNVTAYSGFQIG
+120 G
-134 KKYKTVDTNGTLEET
+134 KH
-149 IAKDSIDTGL
+149 
-159 TDDVQEI
+159 
-166 TSSKKIGVYAY
+166 VY
-177 VYLLNSGTEE
+177 V
-187 LQGDYKLQYTINA
+187 
-200 NYIDT
+200 
-205 VFTEQ
+205 
-210 DTNLNKIANSAG
+210 
-222 YAKNVE
+222 
-228 VSAGNQNVTIE
+228 
-239 GTKIQFYITAD
+239 
-250 DIQND
+250 
-255 EWADVSKYSDVKQI
+255 
-269 GEAYKGKTVKA
+269 
-280 YAALLSTDNPSKVL
+280 YAALVDDSNVLEYKPLGHVHITQDTKPPVISCTKVEESNAEGPFSD
-294 IYKNLGS
+294 IDKAKYFV
-301 IKITADSVG
+301 ADTEG
-310 PEVIYK
+310 AEP
-316 SLQEQN
+316 
-322 KDGTFTTIPN
+322 
-332 TNKNFF
+332 
-338 KADSETSQT
+338 

-360 FSIVDKGTTEDDV
+360 FSIVDKGTTEDDI
-373 TGVKADRIAVELLNK
+373 TGVNAESIAVELLNK
-388 SDNSVAKTLT
+388 SGNSVEKTLT

-405 ATSGTLTVT
+405 STSGTLTVT

-426 VSAFDNIGNPSSGQ
+426 VSASDNIGKTGSGQ

-454 DSVKIDGKDLSTGVI
+454 DSVKIDGVDLSTRVI
-469 YPKLEAK
+469 YPKLEAQ
-476 KTITVVLKSEKN
+476 KTIKVVLKSDKN

-518 NATFAIPED
+518 TATFTIPED
-527 FTKSTTYEGYSIV
+527 LTKSTTYEGYSIV
-540 AKAGTENVT
+540 AKAGTEDVT
-549 ISKNNTLGKIIYD
+549 ISNNNTLGKIIYD
-562 AEAPTFK
+562 AQAPTFD
-569 AYEIQKSTDGIH
+569 AYEIQKRTDGTN
-581 WTNIDPQGSN
+581 WTNIIDPQGSN
-591 SAATDKE
+591 SAANYKE
-598 AYVKELNT
+598 TYVKELNT
-606 RYRYAVKVS
+606 KYRYAVKVS
-615 DDGGSDK
+615 DLGGSEPTN
-622 KKLKVY
+622 LKVY
-628 NQVDAHETSWTE
+628 NQADPFETKWTK
-640 DGDYFVSNELHKPG
+640 DGDYFVSSELQKPG
-654 ISNITDVTIV
+654 ASDSDITDVTVV
-664 AKDEAGNTTSYHLR
+664 AKDEAGNTTSYPLR

-1016 HTITFKVDNTI
+1016 QTITFKVDNTI

-1081 NGTTIPVQW
+1081 NGTTVPVQW

-1427 CKDAAGNAD
+1427 CKDAAGNTD

-1636 LVIGL
+1636 LIIGL
-1641 RKKKA
+1641 RKRK

>member
-1 MKKMKKIETNTSK
+1 MKKMKEIETNTSK

-38 GKNDVKAE
+38 GKNDVKADE
-46 GESGSTSEEWKGTK
+46 GE
-60 IDSNC
+60 
-65 QTITKDITLSRMI
+65 
-78 KPDSENLPT
+78 
-87 SYTVELIDG
+87 
-96 STDLQ
+96 
-101 SVNYT
+101 
-106 LVKDVQKLRISSSI
+106 
-120 TCNNVTAYSGFQIG
+120 
-134 KKYKTVDTNGTLEET
+134 
-149 IAKDSIDTGL
+149 TG
-159 TDDVQEI
+159 
-166 TSSKKIGVYAY
+166 
-177 VYLLNSGTEE
+177 
-187 LQGDYKLQYTINA
+187 
-200 NYIDT
+200 
-205 VFTEQ
+205 
-210 DTNLNKIANSAG
+210 
-222 YAKNVE
+222 
-228 VSAGNQNVTIE
+228 
-239 GTKIQFYITAD
+239 
-250 DIQND
+250 
-255 EWADVSKYSDVKQI
+255 
-269 GEAYKGKTVKA
+269 
-280 YAALLSTDNPSKVL
+280 
-294 IYKNLGS
+294 
-301 IKITADSVG
+301 
-310 PEVIYK
+310 
-316 SLQEQN
+316 
-322 KDGTFTTIPN
+322 
-332 TNKNFF
+332 
-338 KADSETSQT
+338 
-347 GTYYGES
+347 
-354 DSYQYT
+354 
-360 FSIVDKGTTEDDV
+360 
-373 TGVKADRIAVELLNK
+373 
-388 SDNSVAKTLT
+388 
-398 TSDYSFD
+398 
-405 ATSGTLTVT
+405 
-414 LKAADA
+414 
-420 KDYIVK
+420 
-426 VSAFDNIGNPSSGQ
+426 
-440 SDIRIMQVQTGTTV
+440 
-454 DSVKIDGKDLSTGVI
+454 
-469 YPKLEAK
+469 
-476 KTITVVLKSEKN
+476 
-488 IDNISLQKTGSPS
+488 
-501 LTGTI
+501 
-506 AAERGVDRVYTI
+506 
-518 NATFAIPED
+518 
-527 FTKSTTYEGYSIV
+527 
-540 AKAGTENVT
+540 
-549 ISKNNTLGKIIYD
+549 
-562 AEAPTFK
+562 
-569 AYEIQKSTDGIH
+569 
-581 WTNIDPQGSN
+581 
-591 SAATDKE
+591 
-598 AYVKELNT
+598 
-606 RYRYAVKVS
+606 
-615 DDGGSDK
+615 
-622 KKLKVY
+622 
-628 NQVDAHETSWTE
+628 
-640 DGDYFVSNELHKPG
+640 
-654 ISNITDVTIV
+654 
-664 AKDEAGNTTSYHLR
+664 
-678 KIRELDES
+678 
-686 FKVNVTMSDA
+686 KVNVTGENKQEIKDSIKIEVQTDGAGNVVQGAGSKTVHLLTDAQQYVFSVFTKCTDDTIKLEYGYLDDIHFNNNASTTPEEEQTTVYQINDGTSSLPLYTSKTYYFYAKQEGDPSYKFQYKLVVQFHDTAFSSNSQISGYVSTIDANAGISDQIEGTSGIKYFVSTDIDQANGDYKDAGNYTKLADVNYAKLYGKEVVVYAGLISTEPTARVLEYKKLGTVMVTDDTTAPVIKYWQLVETDTLTANHGGTQVTNSNHDNMNADNFFEGDVYYGNKPYYYFKITVEDNAGEGQTDATGLPDVGAVTAKCGDTNLDVAKEQAAGYYYSIIVPATVLKSGADNEISYTIKDKKGNENTGKFDIKLHQVTDHTTVESAKFLDDVNSDLLNKATTINSTKTVQITIKSTKVVGKVALNDGTKDVFVSTDPTNGEMSAKREATVTADFTIPPEGTTDSTKYSNLSIVVYGTDDKIITQTENKILKDILFDKTPPTISSPVLQEELDNTGTWNDVTPAADGSYTTRLGGKYRYVVTVTDDANGSGVDENSVKAVEKNFVKDA
-696 SGNLVPAETLL
+696 STGKYIYNILADDYASGSFSLVVQASDKAGNTVQKGTTLPTLMKLDEEFRVDSMQIFDSDKTTDITSQVTADTTKYSNHQLYLRLKLSSAYEIKKVELHAKDEVYATLEGTQITNTQDNNTHRYTAEVEFALPKATDVNELI
-707 AKKFTNQK
+707 N
-715 YKLRVTAE
+715 KLYVTAE
-723 SAYSIS
+723 DSAQTINYPRITTEGVQPYIGSI
-729 EIELFANANNG
+729 
-740 IAYNKKAENGSLE
+740 
-753 AVTLS
+753 
-758 PTTHRHS
+758 
-765 AAAVFEIPEGT
+765 
-776 ANELLSSMYVKVK
+776 
-789 NSNPDATKNVVRYP
+789 
-803 GDETKYLDD
+803 
-812 VLYDQTAP
+812 LYDNTHPYATVSTIEDKWYQ
-820 MLDNIVMNEWRN
+820 
-832 SYTAAYHI
+832 SYTLDYGI
-840 KSGAESVE
+840 YSGKQSVE
-848 SDLVSAEYTITGSKA
+848 SNLTKAEYSFNNCAEPTTVSLVQPGSELPTYTGA
-863 DVTETITVPEG
+863 VDVPESADPTG
-874 QKEISGNI
+874 TLVQFAAEDMCLNNI
-882 DIPESTTPNG
+882 EGTT
-892 TALSFT
+892 A
-898 AKDQCENELP
+898 
-908 ANVTYIK
+908 YRIK
-915 IDKTRPAIS
+915 VDKQAPKIQ
-924 FDVNGKTI
+924 FQVNGKNI
-932 HSAPIEGEVTIKAN
+932 FANPIEGNVAIATA

-953 GTATLRVQGPNT
+953 AKATITVTKPDGSSVVKELCSNVIGSQ
-965 DKTVSLSDAIEQT
+965 TVS
-978 NVEKNN
+978 NN
-984 TFTLNNIL
+984 YTLDNLL
-992 GKTAEDGTYTATVNV
+992 GTKAADGAYTVTVNV
-1007 ADKAGNSAS
+1007 ADMSGRTAS
-1016 HTITFKVDNTI
+1016 QTITFKVDNTI

-1081 NGTTIPVQW
+1081 NGTTVPVQW

-1121 GNAAVTKQIVFIKDT
+1121 GNAAVMKQIVFIKDT

-1209 DEADYIVKVYAVD
+1209 DEADYIVKVYAID

-1398 QITGYNPAA
+1398 QITGYNPTA
-1407 ATTLIRNIFTEDGIY
+1407 ATTLIRNTFTEDGIY

-1427 CKDAAGNAD
+1427 CKDAAGNTD

>member
-46 GESGSTSEEWKGTK
+46 GESSASGAGTK
-60 IDSNC
+60 TGDARFVTIDVDGLVLEMEEGSDGNSTQNLKAKQTVKTYTLLKDAMIFDRLVKPEIAYSPTLTDDQIANVHFEYKIYEEGEPIPATSPDDAGEISRGVNFDNVTCTQLNKSNKQIAYYAYVGSKGNGIESRLQCVVNVNFVDTMFSDSDGIYQDDTKLSDGAIVTGAKLKAGISEATDIRYYVTDTEASGGDKQTGRNYTPFDALTASDVLTTKYAYAGYFYENSLLEYKELGSVTLVLDTKGPTVKCTKVEEQNSDGIYSAINEKYKDADSNIYYGNSEAYKYTV
-65 QTITKDITLSRMI
+65 TIEDVAGDGEGASGVDALTVSAKLDNTDLTVTPVSGENNTYEIAVPKSALSTTEAKKVVVTAKDKVGNKATDGCLVKIQQVDPAYTKTTVRFTDDADTDLAETPVNINGYKTVHVEYEFVGDGR
-78 KPDSENLPT
+78 
-87 SYTVELIDG
+87 YTVESITDIKGNSYAITKNEFAPVSVQRINTWTLEFRVPATDTTTSTTIEKCNVSYKDGDVDKTLEIPIKKILYDTTAPTISVCKIERSTDVGFASSAEVEAESTEIYYTEPDVPYYRYALTVADDTDG
-96 STDLQ
+96 SGVKEVYAKVGETKIPFTQVIGTNNYVYDCTEKLSSTTSFALTVYAEDLAGNTSEGLQ
-101 SVNYT
+101 
-106 LVKDVQKLRISSSI
+106 LRPIQK
-120 TCNNVTAYSGFQIG
+120 V
-134 KKYKTVDTNGTLEET
+134 
-149 IAKDSIDTGL
+149 DTGL
-159 TDDVQEI
+159 
-166 TSSKKIGVYAY
+166 
-177 VYLLNSGTEE
+177 
-187 LQGDYKLQYTINA
+187 
-200 NYIDT
+200 
-205 VFTEQ
+205 
-210 DTNLNKIANSAG
+210 
-222 YAKNVE
+222 
-228 VSAGNQNVTIE
+228 
-239 GTKIQFYITAD
+239 
-250 DIQND
+250 
-255 EWADVSKYSDVKQI
+255 
-269 GEAYKGKTVKA
+269 
-280 YAALLSTDNPSKVL
+280 
-294 IYKNLGS
+294 
-301 IKITADSVG
+301 
-310 PEVIYK
+310 
-316 SLQEQN
+316 
-322 KDGTFTTIPN
+322 
-332 TNKNFF
+332 
-338 KADSETSQT
+338 
-347 GTYYGES
+347 
-354 DSYQYT
+354 
-360 FSIVDKGTTEDDV
+360 
-373 TGVKADRIAVELLNK
+373 
-388 SDNSVAKTLT
+388 
-398 TSDYSFD
+398 
-405 ATSGTLTVT
+405 
-414 LKAADA
+414 
-420 KDYIVK
+420 K
-426 VSAFDNIGNPSSGQ
+426 VS
-440 SDIRIMQVQTGTTV
+440 
-454 DSVKIDGKDLSTGVI
+454 
-469 YPKLEAK
+469 
-476 KTITVVLKSEKN
+476 
-488 IDNISLQKTGSPS
+488 
-501 LTGTI
+501 
-506 AAERGVDRVYTI
+506 
-518 NATFAIPED
+518 
-527 FTKSTTYEGYSIV
+527 YEI
-540 AKAGTENVT
+540 
-549 ISKNNTLGKIIYD
+549 ISKNTGTAL
-562 AEAPTFK
+562 
-569 AYEIQKSTDGIH
+569 
-581 WTNIDPQGSN
+581 
-591 SAATDKE
+591 
-598 AYVKELNT
+598 
-606 RYRYAVKVS
+606 
-615 DDGGSDK
+615 
-622 KKLKVY
+622 
-628 NQVDAHETSWTE
+628 TS
-640 DGDYFVSNELHKPG
+640 
-654 ISNITDVTIV
+654 
-664 AKDEAGNTTSYHLR
+664 
-678 KIRELDES
+678 
-686 FKVNVTMSDA
+686 
-696 SGNLVPAETLL
+696 AETTALFS
-707 AKKFTNQK
+707 KKYTNQK
-715 YKLRVTAE
+715 YQLKITAT
-723 SAYSIS
+723 SAYKIDNITMYSSAGTKTGNVIGNNDA
-729 EIELFANANNG
+729 EKNANRYSASATFDIPDGDVNEFFADLYFVVKDRG
-740 IAYNKKAENGSLE
+740 AQEFNYPGNADGTQHYLGSILYDHTVP
-753 AVTLS
+753 ALTGVNDAGDKWYKTYTL
-758 PTTHRHS
+758 
-765 AAAVFEIPEGT
+765 
-776 ANELLSSMYVKVK
+776 NYKLSSG
-789 NSNPDATKNVVRYP
+789 N
-803 GDETKYLDD
+803 ETPESPL
-812 VLYDQTAP
+812 T
-820 MLDNIVMNEWRN
+820 I
-832 SYTAAYHI
+832 AAYAVSNG
-840 KSGAESVE
+840 KDSPQEDRANGTDTSFSGSIV
-848 SDLVSAEYTITGSKA
+848 
-863 DVTETITVPEG
+863 
-874 QKEISGNI
+874 
-882 DIPESTTPNG
+882 IPESQSEQG
-892 TALSFT
+892 TKVTFT
-898 AKDQCENELP
+898 AKDACLNEMTP
-908 ANVTYIK
+908 VTYTVK
-915 IDKTRPAIS
+915 VDQTKPEID
-924 FDVNGKTI
+924 FDVNGKKI
-932 HSAPIEGEVTIKAN
+932 VPDPIEGDVVIKAN

-953 GTATLRVQGPNT
+953 QTATIRVQGPNT
-965 DKTVSLSDAIEQT
+965 DVTKSICDAGNAKQ
-978 NVEKNN
+978 N
-984 TFTLNNIL
+984 TFTLENLI
-992 GKTAEDGTYTATVNV
+992 GKKAEDGEYTATVNV

-1016 HTITFKVDNTI
+1016 QTITFKVDNTI

-1081 NGTTIPVQW
+1081 NGTTVPVQW

-1209 DEADYIVKVYAVD
+1209 DEADYIVKVYAID

-1346 ALSGVKN
+1346 TLSGVKN

-1398 QITGYNPAA
+1398 QITGYNPTA
-1407 ATTLIRNIFTEDGIY
+1407 ATTLIRNTFTEDGIY

-1427 CKDAAGNAD
+1427 CKDAAGNTD

>member
-1 MKKMKKIETNTSK
+1 MKKRKKIETNTSK

-46 GESGSTSEEWKGTK
+46 GESGTTTAGGTIAVSSPVDMTVKSLNLSLEMETVAEGATPVNLASHTGEGYETTYTFLKMAQAVAGIEKPTATGLTEGTAVNFEYKVYNETDTVATEVTDATAFPAGNTVAEFTDKIKDSGKKIAIYAYVGDKTTDAGIKSTLQYVIRCEFVESVFSSSDKVYDGGYVMTTDTLSLPTTSKADGTK
-60 IDSNC
+60 IMYAASTEETPNGATLQYSENILLADKAG
-65 QTITKDITLSRMI
+65 QTIKLFAA
-78 KPDSENLPT
+78 
-87 SYTVELIDG
+87 TVIP
-96 STDLQ
+96 
-101 SVNYT
+101 
-106 LVKDVQKLRISSSI
+106 
-120 TCNNVTAYSGFQIG
+120 
-134 KKYKTVDTNGTLEET
+134 KTEG
-149 IAKDSIDTGL
+149 
-159 TDDVQEI
+159 
-166 TSSKKIGVYAY
+166 
-177 VYLLNSGTEE
+177 
-187 LQGDYKLQYTINA
+187 
-200 NYIDT
+200 
-205 VFTEQ
+205 
-210 DTNLNKIANSAG
+210 
-222 YAKNVE
+222 
-228 VSAGNQNVTIE
+228 IE
-239 GTKIQFYITAD
+239 G
-250 DIQND
+250 
-255 EWADVSKYSDVKQI
+255 SKDTI
-269 GEAYKGKTVKA
+269 LE
-280 YAALLSTDNPSKVL
+280 
-294 IYKNLGS
+294 
-301 IKITADSVG
+301 
-310 PEVIYK
+310 YK
-316 SLQEQN
+316 SLGTVKVTDDTTAPVMVYWSLDEAASDDGSHIGEQVINSENNTTNPYIKDNVYYGN
-322 KDGTFTTIPN
+322 KSYYYFKIRVQD
-332 TNKNFF
+332 
-338 KADSETSQT
+338 KADSGQT
-347 GTYYGES
+347 
-354 DSYQYT
+354 
-360 FSIVDKGTTEDDV
+360 DV
-373 TGVKADRIAVELLNK
+373 TGLPDTDAVT
-388 SDNSVAKTLT
+388 AKCGET
-398 TSDYSFD
+398 D
-405 ATSGTLTVT
+405 LTVT
-414 LKAADA
+414 EQGVGSGYYD
-420 KDYIVK
+420 IV
-426 VSAFDNIGNPSSGQ
+426 VPAN
-440 SDIRIMQVQTGTTV
+440 
-454 DSVKIDGKDLSTGVI
+454 
-469 YPKLEAK
+469 
-476 KTITVVLKSEKN
+476 VLKSRA
-488 IDNISLQKTGSPS
+488 DNEIS
-501 LTGTI
+501 
-506 AAERGVDRVYTI
+506 YTI
-518 NATFAIPED
+518 
-527 FTKSTTYEGYSIV
+527 K
-540 AKAGTENVT
+540 
-549 ISKNNTLGKIIYD
+549 
-562 AEAPTFK
+562 
-569 AYEIQKSTDGIH
+569 
-581 WTNIDPQGSN
+581 
-591 SAATDKE
+591 
-598 AYVKELNT
+598 
-606 RYRYAVKVS
+606 
-615 DDGGSDK
+615 DK
-622 KKLKVY
+622 K
-628 NQVDAHETSWTE
+628 
-640 DGDYFVSNELHKPG
+640 G
-654 ISNITDVTIV
+654 
-664 AKDEAGNTTSYHLR
+664 
-678 KIRELDES
+678 
-686 FKVNVTMSDA
+686 
-696 SGNLVPAETLL
+696 
-707 AKKFTNQK
+707 
-715 YKLRVTAE
+715 
-723 SAYSIS
+723 
-729 EIELFANANNG
+729 NANNG
-740 IAYNKKAENGSLE
+740 KFDIKLHQVTDHTTVESAKFLDDANSDLLNNATTINSTKTVQITIKSTKVVGKVALNDGTKDVFVSTNPTNGEMSAKRE
-753 AVTLS
+753 ATVMADFTI
-758 PTTHRHS
+758 P
-765 AAAVFEIPEGT
+765 PEGT
-776 ANELLSSMYVKVK
+776 IDSTKYSNLSIVVYGTDGNTITQTDTKILKDILFDKTPPTISSAVLQEELDNTGTWNDVSLAADGTYTTKLGGKYRYVVTVTDDANGSGVDENSVKAAEKNFVKDASTGKYIYNISADDYASGSFSLVVQASDKAGNTVQGGTTLPTLKKLDEKFRVDDKWILDSDKTTDITSQVTADTTKYSNHQLYLKLKLSSAYAIKKVELHAKDGVYTTLEDAQITNTLDNDTHRYTAEVEFALPKDTNVNELINHLYVTAED
-789 NSNPDATKNVVRYP
+789 SAPSTQTLTYPDTTPEGGQRYI
-803 GDETKYLDD
+803 GSI
-812 VLYDQTAP
+812 LYDNTHPYATVSTIEDKWYQ
-820 MLDNIVMNEWRN
+820 
-832 SYTAAYHI
+832 SYTLDYGI
-840 KSGAESVE
+840 YSGNQQEESK
-848 SDLVSAEYTITGSKA
+848 LTKA
-863 DVTETITVPEG
+863 DYSFNNCAEPTTVSLVQPGSELPTYTGAVDVPESADPTG
-874 QKEISGNI
+874 TFVRFAAEDMCLNNI
-882 DIPESTTPNG
+882 EGITE
-892 TALSFT
+892 
-898 AKDQCENELP
+898 
-908 ANVTYIK
+908 YRIK
-915 IDKTRPAIS
+915 VDKQAPKIQ
-924 FDVNGKTI
+924 FQVNGKNIFTN
-932 HSAPIEGEVTIKAN
+932 PIEGNVAIATA

-953 GTATLRVQGPNT
+953 AKATITVTKPDGSSVVKELCSNVIGSQ
-965 DKTVSLSDAIEQT
+965 TVS
-978 NVEKNN
+978 NN
-984 TFTLNNIL
+984 YTLDNLL
-992 GKTAEDGTYTATVNV
+992 GTKAADGAYTVTVNV
-1007 ADKAGNSAS
+1007 ADMSGRTAS
-1016 HTITFKVDNTI
+1016 QTITFKVDNTI

-1065 TYEDDNL
+1065 TCEDDNL

-1081 NGTTIPVQW
+1081 NGTTVPIQW

-1171 DSNEDVKDFNYQLIK
+1171 DSNEDVKNFNYQLIK

-1247 GASSGATLNSGTTLT
+1247 GASSGATLNSGTTLA

-1407 ATTLIRNIFTEDGIY
+1407 ATTLIRNTFTEDGIY

-1427 CKDAAGNAD
+1427 CKDAAGNTD

-1537 VEDGEVKN
+1537 VEDDEVKN

-1636 LVIGL
+1636 LIIGL

>member
-46 GESGSTSEEWKGTK
+46 GGETAVSISKLAQNKIDVKTDEDGNVSDEQDVKSESFTLFKGKQCFTGLDFSCDYDDEKYNMYYWIGTTEPQKTLEPAESGVLYKMKFANHAYTCDIAPESYITS
-60 IDSNC
+60 
-65 QTITKDITLSRMI
+65 
-78 KPDSENLPT
+78 
-87 SYTVELIDG
+87 
-96 STDLQ
+96 
-101 SVNYT
+101 
-106 LVKDVQKLRISSSI
+106 
-120 TCNNVTAYSGFQIG
+120 
-134 KKYKTVDTNGTLEET
+134 DTNIG
-149 IAKDSIDTGL
+149 IYVAKKDADQNIQS
-159 TDDVQEI
+159 
-166 TSSKKIGVYAY
+166 
-177 VYLLNSGTEE
+177 
-187 LQGDYKLQYTINA
+187 
-200 NYIDT
+200 YILCNIVAIHFVDT
-205 VFTEQ
+205 VFDKSYKCIDGNYVNQSVTLSSALQ
-210 DTNLNKIANSAG
+210 NNIVNSTIRYYIKENSEATDSE
-222 YAKNVE
+222 KSD
-228 VSAGNQNVTIE
+228 VSN
-239 GTKIQFYITAD
+239 YDIT
-250 DIQND
+250 
-255 EWADVSKYSDVKQI
+255 SKYSDPYRIDVS
-269 GEAYKGKTVKA
+269 AYRTKTVYV
-280 YAALLSTDNPSKVL
+280 YAACIISDSDGDKLLEYTDCGHAYFTEDAVPPTIECTAVSEKIDANYSL
-294 IYKNLGS
+294 INKTNYF
-301 IKITADSVG
+301 APDSAT
-310 PEVIYK
+310 P
-316 SLQEQN
+316 
-322 KDGTFTTIPN
+322 
-332 TNKNFF
+332 
-338 KADSETSQT
+338 QT

-360 FSIVDKGTTEDDV
+360 FSIVDKGTTEDDI
-373 TGVKADRIAVELLNK
+373 TGVKADSIAVELLNK
-388 SDNSVAKTLT
+388 SNNSVAKTLT
-398 TSDYSFD
+398 TSDYSFEP
-405 ATSGTLTVT
+405 TTGTLTVT
-414 LKAADA
+414 LKADDA

-426 VSAFDNIGNPSSGQ
+426 VSAYDNIGNPGSGQ
-440 SDIRIMQVQTGTTV
+440 SDIRIMQAKTGTTV
-454 DSVKIDGKDLSTGVI
+454 DSVKIDGEDLSTGVI

-476 KTITVVLKSEKN
+476 KTITVVLKSDKN
-488 IDNISLQKTGSPS
+488 IDNISLQKTGSQS
-501 LTGTI
+501 LTGLI
-506 AAERGVDRVYTI
+506 APEGSKRGVDRVYTI
-518 NATFAIPED
+518 TATFIIPED
-527 FTKSTTYEGYSIV
+527 LTKSTTYEGYSIV
-540 AKAGTENVT
+540 AKAGTEDVT
-549 ISKNNTLGKIIYD
+549 ISNNNTLGKIIYD
-562 AEAPTFK
+562 AQAPTFD
-569 AYEIQKSTDGIH
+569 AYEIQKNTDGTN
-581 WTNIDPQGSN
+581 WTNIDPPGSN
-591 SAATDKE
+591 SAANYKE
-598 AYVKELNT
+598 TYVKELNT
-606 RYRYAVKVS
+606 KYRYAVKAS
-615 DDGGSDK
+615 DLGGSEPTN
-622 KKLKVY
+622 LKVY
-628 NQVDAHETSWTE
+628 NQADPFETSWTK
-640 DGDYFVSNELHKPG
+640 DGDYFVSSELQKPG
-654 ISNITDVTIV
+654 ASDSDITDVTVV
-664 AKDEAGNTTSYHLR
+664 AKDEAGNTTSYPLR
-678 KIRELDES
+678 TIRELDES
-686 FKVNVTMSDA
+686 FKVNVTMLDA

-715 YKLRVTAE
+715 YTLNVTAE

-729 EIELFANANNG
+729 EIGLFANDAT
-740 IAYNKKAENGSLE
+740 YEKKVVEGSFVSVDLN
-753 AVTLS
+753 
-758 PTTHRHS
+758 PTTHRRS
-765 AAAVFEIPEGT
+765 ATATFEIPEGT
-776 ANELLSSMYVKVK
+776 ANTLLSKMYVVAK
-789 NSNPDATKNVVRYP
+789 NSDVDASKNTVRYP
-803 GDETKYLDD
+803 EDTNKYLGD

-892 TALSFT
+892 TALSFK

-1016 HTITFKVDNTI
+1016 QTITFKVDNTI

-1081 NGTTIPVQW
+1081 NGTTVPVQW

-1101 TYVASKEGA
+1101 TYVAAKEGA

-1209 DEADYIVKVYAVD
+1209 DEADYIVKVYAID

-1407 ATTLIRNIFTEDGIY
+1407 ATTLIRNTFTEDGIY

-1427 CKDAAGNAD
+1427 CKDAAGNTD

-1537 VEDGEVKN
+1537 VEDGEVKD

>member
-1 MKKMKKIETNTSK
+1 MKKMKEIETNTSK
-14 KPMKRLI
+14 KSMKRLI

-78 KPDSENLPT
+78 KPGSENLPT

-120 TCNNVTAYSGFQIG
+120 TCNNVTDYSEFQIG

-149 IAKDSIDTGL
+149 IAKDSTDTGL

-177 VYLLNSGTEE
+177 VYSLNSGTEE

-228 VSAGNQNVTIE
+228 VSAGKQNVTIE

-255 EWADVSKYSDVKQI
+255 EWTDVSKYSDVKQI

-332 TNKNFF
+332 ANKNFF

-360 FSIVDKGTTEDDV
+360 FSIVDKGTTVDDI
-373 TGVKADRIAVELLNK
+373 TGVKAESITVELLNK
-388 SDNSVAKTLT
+388 SDNSVEKTLT

-405 ATSGTLTVT
+405 STSGTLTVT

-426 VSAFDNIGNPSSGQ
+426 VSASDNIGNTGSGQ
-440 SDIRIMQVQTGTTV
+440 SDIRIMQVKTGTTV
-454 DSVKIDGKDLSTGVI
+454 DSVKIDGEDLSTGVI
-469 YPKLEAK
+469 YPKLEAQ
-476 KTITVVLKSEKN
+476 KTITVVLKSDKN
-488 IDNISLQKTGSPS
+488 INNISLQKTGSPS

-527 FTKSTTYEGYSIV
+527 LTKSTTYEGYSIV
-540 AKAGTENVT
+540 AKAGTEDVT
-549 ISKNNTLGKIIYD
+549 ILSNNTLGKIIYD
-562 AEAPTFK
+562 AEAPTFT
-569 AYEIQKSTDGIH
+569 AYEIQKRTDGTN

-598 AYVKELNT
+598 TYVKELNT

-615 DDGGSDK
+615 DLGGSNPA
-622 KKLKVY
+622 KLKVY
-628 NQVDAHETSWTE
+628 NWMSEAETWNKE
-640 DGDYFVSNELHKPG
+640 GEYFVSNELHNPG
-654 ISNITDVTIV
+654 ASNITDVTIA

-678 KIRELDES
+678 RIRELDES
-686 FKVNVTMSDA
+686 FKVNVTMFDA
-696 SGNLVPAETLL
+696 SGNLVSAETLL

-715 YKLRVTAE
+715 YTLKVTAE

-729 EIELFANANNG
+729 EIGLFANDAT
-740 IAYNKKAENGSLE
+740 YEKKVVEGSFVSVDLD
-753 AVTLS
+753 
-758 PTTHRHS
+758 PTTHRRS
-765 AAAVFEIPEGT
+765 ATATFEIPEGT
-776 ANELLSSMYVKVK
+776 ANTLLSKMYVVAK
-789 NSNPDATKNVVRYP
+789 NSDVDALKNTVCYP
-803 GDETKYLDD
+803 EDTDKYLGD

-892 TALSFT
+892 TALSFK

-908 ANVTYIK
+908 ANITYIK

-1016 HTITFKVDNTI
+1016 QTITFKVDNTI

-1081 NGTTIPVQW
+1081 NGTTVPVQW

-1209 DEADYIVKVYAVD
+1209 DEADYIVKVYAID

-1398 QITGYNPAA
+1398 QITGYNPTA
-1407 ATTLIRNIFTEDGIY
+1407 ATTLIRNTFTEDGIY

-1427 CKDAAGNAD
+1427 CKDAAGNTD

-1636 LVIGL
+1636 LIIGL

>member
-46 GESGSTSEEWKGTK
+46 GESGTTIIQANLDSNVSVETGSYTLEWDSENEKLKDIKTDLSINKTYMLYKDKQSVATIKKPICNNDVTNLPAEKTVKFMFKSVQGEVTEEIKSSIDSVAFGDADYNYSEANKVKSDTKIAVYAWVDDLAAGSSSSPISSILLSIIDIKFVDSAFGVEDGIYNESGKLGNNAYTASATLRAGVEVAQSDIKYMVTDSLAEESALKDASKYMNSYDLSATPTLQTKYAYAAYIKDDKVLEYKTLGNIQLLKDTQGPNIDFDSVLEKTETGYSEINDQYKDGNVYYGISDSYKYIVTIKDNEKSDEAASGVDENSLSAMLDDGTSLGKPSLVPGQADKYKYEIIVPSNKLSTSSPKKVIVTAKDKMGIPTK
-60 IDSNC
+60 CECLIQIQQVATDYTKLKVTMNLEGQSVDLTNNQVTIRTSNTVHVEYEFVGAGNISNIEIKDD
-65 QTITKDITLSRMI
+65 QNREYSVTTTKTETNKNRVRTWSLEYQVPIADTQESITINKWNISYKVGETTKRLPISTKDILFDKTPPTISAPVLQEELDNTGTWNDVTPATDGTYTTKLDGAYRYVVTVTDDPNGSGVDDTSVKAGERQFKKDGSSDKYIYDIIAGDYASDSFSLVVQASDKAGNIVQKGTTLPTLKKLDEEFRVDSKQIIDSDKMTDITSQVTADTIKYSNHQLYLKLTLSSAYEI
-78 KPDSENLPT
+78 KKVELHAKDGVYTTLEGAQITNKQDNDTHRYTAEVEFALPKDTNVNELINKLYVTAEDSASTAHTLNYPGITQEGNQTFIGSILYDNTHPYATVSTIEDEWYQSYTLDYGIYSGKKPVESNLTKAEYSFSNCAEPTTVSLVQPGSELPT
-87 SYTVELIDG
+87 YTGAVDVPESADPTG
-96 STDLQ
+96 
-101 SVNYT
+101 T
-106 LVKDVQKLRISSSI
+106 LVQFAAEDMCL
-120 TCNNVTAYSGFQIG
+120 NN
-134 KKYKTVDTNGTLEET
+134 
-149 IAKDSIDTGL
+149 
-159 TDDVQEI
+159 
-166 TSSKKIGVYAY
+166 
-177 VYLLNSGTEE
+177 
-187 LQGDYKLQYTINA
+187 
-200 NYIDT
+200 
-205 VFTEQ
+205 
-210 DTNLNKIANSAG
+210 
-222 YAKNVE
+222 
-228 VSAGNQNVTIE
+228 IE
-239 GTKIQFYITAD
+239 GKTEYRIKVDKQAPKIQF
-250 DIQND
+250 Q
-255 EWADVSKYSDVKQI
+255 
-269 GEAYKGKTVKA
+269 
-280 YAALLSTDNPSKVL
+280 
-294 IYKNLGS
+294 
-301 IKITADSVG
+301 
-310 PEVIYK
+310 
-316 SLQEQN
+316 
-322 KDGTFTTIPN
+322 
-332 TNKNFF
+332 
-338 KADSETSQT
+338 
-347 GTYYGES
+347 
-354 DSYQYT
+354 
-360 FSIVDKGTTEDDV
+360 
-373 TGVKADRIAVELLNK
+373 
-388 SDNSVAKTLT
+388 
-398 TSDYSFD
+398 
-405 ATSGTLTVT
+405 
-414 LKAADA
+414 
-420 KDYIVK
+420 
-426 VSAFDNIGNPSSGQ
+426 
-440 SDIRIMQVQTGTTV
+440 
-454 DSVKIDGKDLSTGVI
+454 
-469 YPKLEAK
+469 
-476 KTITVVLKSEKN
+476 
-488 IDNISLQKTGSPS
+488 
-501 LTGTI
+501 
-506 AAERGVDRVYTI
+506 
-518 NATFAIPED
+518 
-527 FTKSTTYEGYSIV
+527 
-540 AKAGTENVT
+540 
-549 ISKNNTLGKIIYD
+549 
-562 AEAPTFK
+562 
-569 AYEIQKSTDGIH
+569 
-581 WTNIDPQGSN
+581 
-591 SAATDKE
+591 
-598 AYVKELNT
+598 
-606 RYRYAVKVS
+606 
-615 DDGGSDK
+615 
-622 KKLKVY
+622 
-628 NQVDAHETSWTE
+628 
-640 DGDYFVSNELHKPG
+640 
-654 ISNITDVTIV
+654 
-664 AKDEAGNTTSYHLR
+664 
-678 KIRELDES
+678 
-686 FKVNVTMSDA
+686 
-696 SGNLVPAETLL
+696 
-707 AKKFTNQK
+707 
-715 YKLRVTAE
+715 
-723 SAYSIS
+723 
-729 EIELFANANNG
+729 
-740 IAYNKKAENGSLE
+740 
-753 AVTLS
+753 
-758 PTTHRHS
+758 
-765 AAAVFEIPEGT
+765 
-776 ANELLSSMYVKVK
+776 
-789 NSNPDATKNVVRYP
+789 
-803 GDETKYLDD
+803 
-812 VLYDQTAP
+812 
-820 MLDNIVMNEWRN
+820 
-832 SYTAAYHI
+832 
-840 KSGAESVE
+840 
-848 SDLVSAEYTITGSKA
+848 
-863 DVTETITVPEG
+863 
-874 QKEISGNI
+874 
-882 DIPESTTPNG
+882 
-892 TALSFT
+892 
-898 AKDQCENELP
+898 
-908 ANVTYIK
+908 
-915 IDKTRPAIS
+915 
-924 FDVNGKTI
+924 VNGKNIFTN
-932 HSAPIEGEVTIKAN
+932 PIEGNVAIATA

-953 GTATLRVQGPNT
+953 AKATITVTKPDGSSVVKELCSNVIGSQ
-965 DKTVSLSDAIEQT
+965 TVS
-978 NVEKNN
+978 NN
-984 TFTLNNIL
+984 YTLDNLL
-992 GKTAEDGTYTATVNV
+992 GTKAADGAYTVTVNV
-1007 ADKAGNSAS
+1007 ADMSGRTAS
-1016 HTITFKVDNTI
+1016 QTITFKVDNTI
-1027 PVVTAKISDGVTAGK
+1027 PVVTAKIPDGVTAGK

-1081 NGTTIPVQW
+1081 NGTTVPVQW

-1209 DEADYIVKVYAVD
+1209 DEADYIVKVYAID

-1407 ATTLIRNIFTEDGIY
+1407 ATTLIRNTFTEDGIY

-1427 CKDAAGNAD
+1427 CKDAAGNTD

-1636 LVIGL
+1636 LIIGL

>member
-14 KPMKRLI
+14 KPMMRLI

-46 GESGSTSEEWKGTK
+46 ESEESYKGTIVK
-60 IDSNC
+60 PNVF
-65 QTITKDITLSRMI
+65 KDITVTPDEPITI
-78 KPDSENLPT
+78 KKDDDGKVIAPD
-87 SYTVELIDG
+87 
-96 STDLQ
+96 
-101 SVNYT
+101 
-106 LVKDVQKLRISSSI
+106 R
-120 TCNNVTAYSGFQIG
+120 IG
-134 KKYKTVDTNGTLEET
+134 KKSFILLKSKERVSNIFIMAKQDLYYKVYDHNVEDSNLDKTLTESGDMKKISYDNLASAYGECELKEST
-149 IAKDSIDTGL
+149 KLGIYVAN
-159 TDDVQEI
+159 TDDVGVTSYILYYIIDVEFVDTAFSAFEI
-166 TSSKKIGVYAY
+166 KFEGEYKSPSSVSPVAGREDIAWAHIEYYICEESQA
-177 VYLLNSGTEE
+177 NSEGLTNR
-187 LQGDYKLQYTINA
+187 DNYKLKQNIVWQSYT
-200 NYIDT
+200 
-205 VFTEQ
+205 
-210 DTNLNKIANSAG
+210 
-222 YAKNVE
+222 
-228 VSAGNQNVTIE
+228 
-239 GTKIQFYITAD
+239 
-250 DIQND
+250 
-255 EWADVSKYSDVKQI
+255 
-269 GEAYKGKTVKA
+269 GKHVYV
-280 YAALLSTDNPSKVL
+280 YAALVDDSNVLEYKPLGHVHITQDTKPPVISCTKVEES
-294 IYKNLGS
+294 N
-301 IKITADSVG
+301 A
-310 PEVIYK
+310 E
-316 SLQEQN
+316 
-322 KDGTFTTIPN
+322 GTFSDID
-332 TNKNFF
+332 
-338 KADSETSQT
+338 KAKYFVADTEGSEP

-360 FSIVDKGTTEDDV
+360 FSIVDKGTTEDDI
-373 TGVKADRIAVELLNK
+373 TGVNAESIAVELLNK
-388 SDNSVAKTLT
+388 SGNSVEKTLT

-405 ATSGTLTVT
+405 TTSGTLTVT

-426 VSAFDNIGNPSSGQ
+426 VSASDNIGKTGSGQ

-454 DSVKIDGKDLSTGVI
+454 DSVKIDGVDLSTRVI
-469 YPKLEAK
+469 YPKLEAQ
-476 KTITVVLKSEKN
+476 KTIKVVLKSDKN

-518 NATFAIPED
+518 TATFTIPED
-527 FTKSTTYEGYSIV
+527 LTKSTTYEGYSIV
-540 AKAGTENVT
+540 AKAGTEDVT
-549 ISKNNTLGKIIYD
+549 ISNNNTLGKIIYD

-569 AYEIQKSTDGIH
+569 AYEIQQSTDGTN
-581 WTNIDPQGSN
+581 WTNIDPQGSD

-598 AYVKELNT
+598 TYVKELNT

-615 DDGGSDK
+615 DLGGSDPA
-622 KKLKVY
+622 KLKVY
-628 NQVDAHETSWTE
+628 NWMSEAATWDKKGE
-640 DGDYFVSNELHKPG
+640 YFVSDELHKPG
-654 ISNITDVTIV
+654 KSNITDVRIT

-678 KIRELDES
+678 TIRELDES
-686 FKVNVTMSDA
+686 FKVNVTMFDA
-696 SGNLVPAETLL
+696 SGNPVSAETLL

-715 YKLRVTAE
+715 YTLNVTAE

-729 EIELFANANNG
+729 EIGLFANDAT
-740 IAYNKKAENGSLE
+740 YEKKVVEGSFVSVDLD
-753 AVTLS
+753 
-758 PTTHRHS
+758 PTTHRRS
-765 AAAVFEIPEGT
+765 ATATFQIPEGT
-776 ANELLSSMYVKVK
+776 ANTLLSKMYVVVK
-789 NSNPDATKNVVRYP
+789 NHDTEVSKQTVRYP
-803 GDETKYLDD
+803 ENVDKYLDD
-812 VLYDQTAP
+812 VLYDQTTP

-1081 NGTTIPVQW
+1081 NGTTVPVQW
-1090 SRVGTTNKYQA
+1090 SRVETTNKYQA

-1636 LVIGL
+1636 LIIGL

>member
-1 MKKMKKIETNTSK
+1 MKKMKNIETNTSK

-46 GESGSTSEEWKGTK
+46 GESGTTTTGGTIAVSSPVDMTVKSLNLSLEMDTAVEGATPVNLASHTGEGYEKTYTFLKKAQAVAGIEKPTATGLTEGTAVNFEYKVYNDTDTVATEAADATAFPADNPVAAFTDKIIDSGKKIAIYAYVGNKTTNAGIKSILQYVIRCEFVESVFSSSDKMYDGGYVMATDPLSLPTTSKADGTK
-60 IDSNC
+60 IMYATSTEETPNGATLQYSGNISLADKAG
-65 QTITKDITLSRMI
+65 QTIKLFAATVIPKTEGVEGSKDTILEYKSLGTVKVTDDTTAPVITYWCLTEADTLKANHEGTQVTNSNHDNVNADNFFEDNVYYGNKSYYYFMITVKDAVGEGQTNATGLPDTDAVTAKCGDTELTVTKQGVGYYDIVIPVTVLKSGADNEISYTIKDKKGNANNGKFDIKLHQVTDHTTVESAKFLDDANSDLLNNATTINSTKTVQITIKSTKVVGKVALNDGTKDVFVSTNPTNGEMSAKREATVMADFTIPPEGTTDSTKYSSLKVDVYGIDDNIITQTDTKRLKDI
-78 KPDSENLPT
+78 LFDKTPPTIT
-87 SYTVELIDG
+87 SYELQEKIGSGSWNKVTLAADDTDTYTTKLDGNYRYVVTVTDDANG
-96 STDLQ
+96 SGVDDT
-101 SVNYT
+101 SV
-106 LVKDVQKLRISSSI
+106 K
-120 TCNNVTAYSGFQIG
+120 AGE
-134 KKYKTVDTNGTLEET
+134 NGTKKFEKNT
-149 IAKDSIDTGL
+149 L
-159 TDDVQEI
+159 TSE
-166 TSSKKIGVYAY
+166 
-177 VYLLNSGTEE
+177 
-187 LQGDYKLQYTINA
+187 
-200 NYIDT
+200 YIY
-205 VFTEQ
+205 E
-210 DTNLNKIANSAG
+210 
-222 YAKNVE
+222 
-228 VSAGNQNVTIE
+228 
-239 GTKIQFYITAD
+239 ITAD
-250 DIQND
+250 DYASGSFSLTVQASDNAGNPAKSVTLPILKKLDTKFKVDGKWIYDSDKTTDITSQVTA
-255 EWADVSKYSDVKQI
+255 ETTKYSNHQLYLRLKLSS
-269 GEAYKGKTVKA
+269 A
-280 YAALLSTDNPSKVL
+280 YAIKKVELHAKDGVYTTLEGAQITNKQDNDTHRYTAEVEFALPKDTNVNELINKLYVTAEDSAPSTQTLTFPDTTPEGGQRY
-294 IYKNLGS
+294 IGS
-301 IKITADSVG
+301 ILYDNTHPYATVSTIEDKWYQSYTLDYGIYSGNQQEESKLTKADYSFNNCAEPTTVSLVQPG
-310 PEVIYK
+310 SELPTYTGAVDVPE
-316 SLQEQN
+316 SA
-322 KDGTFTTIPN
+322 DPTGTFVQFAAEDMCLNNI
-332 TNKNFF
+332 
-338 KADSETSQT
+338 E
-347 GTYYGES
+347 
-354 DSYQYT
+354 
-360 FSIVDKGTTEDDV
+360 GTTEY
-373 TGVKADRIAVELLNK
+373 RI
-388 SDNSVAKTLT
+388 
-398 TSDYSFD
+398 
-405 ATSGTLTVT
+405 
-414 LKAADA
+414 
-420 KDYIVK
+420 K
-426 VSAFDNIGNPSSGQ
+426 VDKQAP
-440 SDIRIMQVQTGTTV
+440 
-454 DSVKIDGKDLSTGVI
+454 KI
-469 YPKLEAK
+469 
-476 KTITVVLKSEKN
+476 
-488 IDNISLQKTGSPS
+488 Q
-501 LTGTI
+501 
-506 AAERGVDRVYTI
+506 
-518 NATFAIPED
+518 F
-527 FTKSTTYEGYSIV
+527 
-540 AKAGTENVT
+540 
-549 ISKNNTLGKIIYD
+549 
-562 AEAPTFK
+562 
-569 AYEIQKSTDGIH
+569 Q
-581 WTNIDPQGSN
+581 
-591 SAATDKE
+591 
-598 AYVKELNT
+598 
-606 RYRYAVKVS
+606 
-615 DDGGSDK
+615 
-622 KKLKVY
+622 
-628 NQVDAHETSWTE
+628 
-640 DGDYFVSNELHKPG
+640 
-654 ISNITDVTIV
+654 
-664 AKDEAGNTTSYHLR
+664 
-678 KIRELDES
+678 
-686 FKVNVTMSDA
+686 
-696 SGNLVPAETLL
+696 
-707 AKKFTNQK
+707 
-715 YKLRVTAE
+715 
-723 SAYSIS
+723 
-729 EIELFANANNG
+729 
-740 IAYNKKAENGSLE
+740 
-753 AVTLS
+753 
-758 PTTHRHS
+758 
-765 AAAVFEIPEGT
+765 
-776 ANELLSSMYVKVK
+776 
-789 NSNPDATKNVVRYP
+789 
-803 GDETKYLDD
+803 
-812 VLYDQTAP
+812 
-820 MLDNIVMNEWRN
+820 
-832 SYTAAYHI
+832 
-840 KSGAESVE
+840 
-848 SDLVSAEYTITGSKA
+848 
-863 DVTETITVPEG
+863 
-874 QKEISGNI
+874 
-882 DIPESTTPNG
+882 
-892 TALSFT
+892 
-898 AKDQCENELP
+898 
-908 ANVTYIK
+908 
-915 IDKTRPAIS
+915 
-924 FDVNGKTI
+924 VNGKNIFTN
-932 HSAPIEGEVTIKAN
+932 PIEGNVAIATA

-953 GTATLRVQGPNT
+953 AKATITVTKPDGSSVVKELCSNVIGSQ
-965 DKTVSLSDAIEQT
+965 TVS
-978 NVEKNN
+978 NN
-984 TFTLNNIL
+984 YTLDNLL
-992 GKTAEDGTYTATVNV
+992 GTKAADGAYTVTVNV
-1007 ADKAGNSAS
+1007 ADMSGRTAS
-1016 HTITFKVDNTI
+1016 QTITFKVDNTI

-1081 NGTTIPVQW
+1081 NGTTVPVQW

-1121 GNAAVTKQIVFIKDT
+1121 GNTAVTKQIVFIKDT

-1209 DEADYIVKVYAVD
+1209 DEADYIVKVYAID

-1407 ATTLIRNIFTEDGIY
+1407 ATTLIRNTFTEDGIY

-1427 CKDAAGNAD
+1427 CKDAAGNTD

-1520 TSNFSLD
+1520 TSDFSLD

-1636 LVIGL
+1636 LIIGL

>member
-46 GESGSTSEEWKGTK
+46 GESGSTSAEYKGIKTSNVQNVAHDLQLNRK
-60 IDSNC
+60 ISASGDENAEKKYNVTVDDVS
-65 QTITKDITLSRMI
+65 
-78 KPDSENLPT
+78 SENKT
-87 SYTVELIDG
+87 GTI
-96 STDLQ
+96 
-101 SVNYT
+101 T
-106 LVKDVQKLRISSSI
+106 LVKGVQTVSISATINI
-120 TCNNVTAYSGFQIG
+120 TNSDLMSKKVGIKYMIVDSTA
-134 KKYKTVDTNGTLEET
+134 DLPDT
-149 IAKDSIDTGL
+149 IAKTDT
-159 TDDVQEI
+159 E
-166 TSSKKIGVYAY
+166 SSKLSETVDAVGESPKKIGVYAY
-177 VYLLNSGTEE
+177 VYDPSDNNKTPNDSYT
-187 LQGDYKLQYTINA
+187 LQYTFNVNFVETA
-200 NYIDT
+200 FASNDT
-205 VFTEQ
+205 KFSDTEYKEEA
-210 DTNLNKIANSAG
+210 T
-222 YAKNVE
+222 E
-228 VSAGNQNVTIE
+228 VKAGNGQTFAGAGIKYAICTESPENP
-239 GTKIQFYITAD
+239 GNITYGD
-250 DIQND
+250 DNTF
-255 EWADVSKYSDVKQI
+255 S
-269 GEAYKGKTVKA
+269 GKNGKLVYV
-280 YAALLSTDNPSKVL
+280 YAALVPNNENTVLEYKYLGSTHVTNDKQAPTIALNKVEQSSDRTTFGALDEGHTDENNVYYGNKAYYRYTLKVTDDAAENQDASGVKEVKAKVGVNGTETTLTADPDDSTVYTYVVAGDTLTGNDDHTVYVTASDNAGNPTASDYACGIKIQQVTDKTTVESVKLAADDTWDGLGNSAKTIKKLNEPTNIIVTLNSTKKLTKVTLGTGYEYDVSENDISTDNIQRVYTIQAKFQIPKD
-294 IYKNLGS
+294 
-301 IKITADSVG
+301 IT
-310 PEVIYK
+310 
-316 SLQEQN
+316 
-322 KDGTFTTIPN
+322 T
-332 TNKNFF
+332 
-338 KADSETSQT
+338 SET
-347 GTYYGES
+347 
-354 DSYQYT
+354 
-360 FSIVDKGTTEDDV
+360 I
-373 TGVKADRIAVELLNK
+373 
-388 SDNSVAKTLT
+388 
-398 TSDYSFD
+398 
-405 ATSGTLTVT
+405 
-414 LKAADA
+414 
-420 KDYIVK
+420 KDLK
-426 VSAFDNIGNPSSGQ
+426 VSAFVEGVEQIAEAEKKPLAQITYDAKAPVISNAKVQKNMNGTGWTDLSETEKQKTGIVTTHNTKYRYVLTATDDMSG
-440 SDIRIMQVQTGTTV
+440 V
-454 DSVKIDGKDLSTGVI
+454 DSVYVNTDETGNRFTPDTSNGNTYTYEIPEGELNSSLLYNPPVYAKDKAGNVTETWTTIVPSIRLLDTSFTVKAVIKDASTGVDVTDAVLDGKYTNKAYNLVVTASSSYSI
-469 YPKLEAK
+469 GNMVLHIGDTSSTLDSTRLTGNTIDDENRYEAVGTFQLQADTDINQQLQNMYVEVTDTATPSVTK
-476 KTITVVLKSEKN
+476 RFPETEGTYLRDVLYDRTAPILTLNEADPSAWYQAYTVNYTITS
-488 IDNISLQKTGSPS
+488 G
-501 LTGTI
+501 G
-506 AAERGVDRVYTI
+506 
-518 NATFAIPED
+518 
-527 FTKSTTYEGYSIV
+527 STTYESPLASTSYTLSGMQGETKEYSIPV
-540 AKAGTENVT
+540 DGTQT
-549 ISKNNTLGKIIYD
+549 SL
-562 AEAPTFK
+562 
-569 AYEIQKSTDGIH
+569 
-581 WTNIDPQGSN
+581 TNM
-591 SAATDKE
+591 
-598 AYVKELNT
+598 V
-606 RYRYAVKVS
+606 
-615 DDGGSDK
+615 
-622 KKLKVY
+622 
-628 NQVDAHETSWTE
+628 
-640 DGDYFVSNELHKPG
+640 
-654 ISNITDVTIV
+654 
-664 AKDEAGNTTSYHLR
+664 
-678 KIRELDES
+678 
-686 FKVNVTMSDA
+686 
-696 SGNLVPAETLL
+696 
-707 AKKFTNQK
+707 
-715 YKLRVTAE
+715 
-723 SAYSIS
+723 
-729 EIELFANANNG
+729 
-740 IAYNKKAENGSLE
+740 
-753 AVTLS
+753 
-758 PTTHRHS
+758 
-765 AAAVFEIPEGT
+765 EIPE
-776 ANELLSSMYVKVK
+776 
-789 NSNPDATKNVVRYP
+789 
-803 GDETKYLDD
+803 
-812 VLYDQTAP
+812 
-820 MLDNIVMNEWRN
+820 
-832 SYTAAYHI
+832 
-840 KSGAESVE
+840 
-848 SDLVSAEYTITGSKA
+848 SATITG
-863 DVTETITVPEG
+863 T
-874 QKEISGNI
+874 NI
-882 DIPESTTPNG
+882 
-892 TALSFT
+892 AFA
-898 AKDQCENELP
+898 AKDKCENSLP
-908 ANVTYIK
+908 NPGYIIK
-915 IDKTRPAIS
+915 VDKTRPAIS

-946 VSDNLTI
+946 VRDNLTI

-1016 HTITFKVDNTI
+1016 QTITFTVDNTI

-1081 NGTTIPVQW
+1081 NGTTVPVQW

-1427 CKDAAGNAD
+1427 CKDAAGNTD

-1520 TSNFSLD
+1520 TSDFSLD

-1579 ITVTEK
+1579 IIVTEK

-1636 LVIGL
+1636 LIIGL

>member
-1 MKKMKKIETNTSK
+1 MKNMKKIETNTSK

-21 ALWVVFV
+21 AVWVVFV

-38 GKNDVKAE
+38 GKNDVKAD
-46 GESGSTSEEWKGTK
+46 ESGTGTASGAGIKIYTETPDNVNDFGDININTDDKTGDLVSPENITVAKYNVLNEAQTFFWLGVNGLPGNQNVQAYYKEYDYETSIEDIKKGIGGVGELTSSDDYLTDLENLGRFIKQSDKVAIYLCKKNEDGVITSYALYYIVDVEYVDTGFSLSDTTFDGSYKKVEDIAIQAGKSGDNAIAKTKVQYYITTENPVSEDELKKTSNYGFAEINQDTLKQYIGKTIYVYAGLMNKSGDKLYEYKPLGSVRVTNDKQAPTIALNKVEQSSDETTGYTKLDADHTDANNVYYGNKAYYRYTFEVKDEAPEGQDASGVKKVQAKIGTDGTYVEATKDTTTADSNLYTVVFEGNEFKDDKDHTIYVTATDNADNSPSEDYKCTTK
-60 IDSNC
+60 IMQVTDKTTVTSVTLATDETWDGLNATETKYLPKLNK
-65 QTITKDITLSRMI
+65 QTKILVTLQSTKKLTKITLGDGYVCDITDADIESA
-78 KPDSENLPT
+78 
-87 SYTVELIDG
+87 TVERVYTIHASFAIPKDVNASETIKDLKVSAYVDLESQIADADKKTIKQITYDAVAPSITSSKIQKNVNG
-96 STDLQ
+96 TGWTDLSESEKTKTELVTTHNTKYRYVVTVTDADSGVA
-101 SVNYT
+101 SVYVNSDETANEFKKDTTNTYT
-106 LVKDVQKLRISSSI
+106 YEIPDGELNVSYPYNPPIYAKDVAGNVTEAYTISSSI
-120 TCNNVTAYSGFQIG
+120 RALDTSF
-134 KKYKTVDTNGTLEET
+134 TVHAVIKDTNG
-149 IAKDSIDTGL
+149 
-159 TDDVQEI
+159 
-166 TSSKKIGVYAY
+166 
-177 VYLLNSGTEE
+177 
-187 LQGDYKLQYTINA
+187 
-200 NYIDT
+200 
-205 VFTEQ
+205 
-210 DTNLNKIANSAG
+210 
-222 YAKNVE
+222 
-228 VSAGNQNVTIE
+228 QNVT
-239 GTKIQFYITAD
+239 
-250 DIQND
+250 D
-255 EWADVSKYSDVKQI
+255 EVLAGQY
-269 GEAYKGKTVKA
+269 TNKA
-280 YAALLSTDNPSKVL
+280 Y
-294 IYKNLGS
+294 NLEVTAS
-301 IKITADSVG
+301 SSYAIDKITL
-310 PEVIYK
+310 Y
-316 SLQEQN
+316 
-322 KDGTFTTIPN
+322 
-332 TNKNFF
+332 
-338 KADSETSQT
+338 T
-347 GTYYGES
+347 GTSSEVRSAASSQLSGNII
-354 DSYQYT
+354 DDKNRYT
-360 FSIVDKGTTEDDV
+360 A
-373 TGVKADRIAVELLNK
+373 TGVFSL
-388 SDNSVAKTLT
+388 
-398 TSDYSFD
+398 
-405 ATSGTLTVT
+405 
-414 LKAADA
+414 
-420 KDYIVK
+420 
-426 VSAFDNIGNPSSGQ
+426 
-440 SDIRIMQVQTGTTV
+440 
-454 DSVKIDGKDLSTGVI
+454 
-469 YPKLEAK
+469 PKE
-476 KTITVVLKSEKN
+476 TEI
-488 IDNISLQKTGSPS
+488 
-501 LTGTI
+501 
-506 AAERGVDRVYTI
+506 TI
-518 NATFAIPED
+518 NQMLQQMYVEVTD
-527 FTKSTTYEGYSIV
+527 TNHVTKRY
-540 AKAGTENVT
+540 
-549 ISKNNTLGKIIYD
+549 
-562 AEAPTFK
+562 P
-569 AYEIQKSTDGIH
+569 STDG
-581 WTNIDPQGSN
+581 T
-591 SAATDKE
+591 
-598 AYVKELNT
+598 Y
-606 RYRYAVKVS
+606 
-615 DDGGSDK
+615 
-622 KKLKVY
+622 
-628 NQVDAHETSWTE
+628 
-640 DGDYFVSNELHKPG
+640 LH
-654 ISNITDVTIV
+654 
-664 AKDEAGNTTSYHLR
+664 
-678 KIRELDES
+678 
-686 FKVNVTMSDA
+686 
-696 SGNLVPAETLL
+696 
-707 AKKFTNQK
+707 
-715 YKLRVTAE
+715 
-723 SAYSIS
+723 
-729 EIELFANANNG
+729 
-740 IAYNKKAENGSLE
+740 
-753 AVTLS
+753 
-758 PTTHRHS
+758 
-765 AAAVFEIPEGT
+765 
-776 ANELLSSMYVKVK
+776 
-789 NSNPDATKNVVRYP
+789 
-803 GDETKYLDD
+803 D

-820 MLDNIVMNEWRN
+820 VLTLNEADVNTWYQ
-832 SYTAAYHI
+832 SYT
-840 KSGAESVE
+840 VN
-848 SDLVSAEYTITGSKA
+848 YTIT
-863 DVTETITVPEG
+863 
-874 QKEISGNI
+874 SGNSTTYESPLASTSYTLSGMKAETKTYSI
-882 DIPESTTPNG
+882 PVDGTQTSLTNTVEIPESATITG
-892 TALSFT
+892 TNIAF
-898 AKDQCENELP
+898 AAQDKCENSLP
-908 ANVTYIK
+908 NPGYIIK

-992 GKTAEDGTYTATVNV
+992 GKTAEDGTYIATVNV

-1016 HTITFKVDNTI
+1016 QTITFKVDNTI
-1027 PVVTAKISDGVTAGK
+1027 PVVTAKIFDGVTAGK

-1081 NGTTIPVQW
+1081 NGTTVPVQW

-1209 DEADYIVKVYAVD
+1209 DEADYIVKVYAID

-1398 QITGYNPAA
+1398 QITGYNPTA
-1407 ATTLIRNIFTEDGIY
+1407 ATTLIRNTFTEDGIY

-1427 CKDAAGNAD
+1427 CKDAAGNTD

>member
-46 GESGSTSEEWKGTK
+46 GESGATTTGGTIAVSSPVDMTVKSLDLSLEMETAAEGATPVNLAIHTGEAYEKTYTFLKTAQAVAGIEKPTATGLTEGTAVNFEYKVYNDTDTVATEVTDATAFPAGNTVAEFTDKIKDFGKKIAIYAYVGNKAENSNIKSVLQYVINIKFVASVYTNDTQSFDGQYKLTGGTISVKDPDIQIYGASYEKGFK
-60 IDSNC
+60 VSGQDGWNYVSNLEFR
-65 QTITKDITLSRMI
+65 IVG
-78 KPDSENLPT
+78 
-87 SYTVELIDG
+87 TVELRSALYING
-96 STDLQ
+96 
-101 SVNYT
+101 
-106 LVKDVQKLRISSSI
+106 
-120 TCNNVTAYSGFQIG
+120 
-134 KKYKTVDTNGTLEET
+134 DT
-149 IAKDSIDTGL
+149 
-159 TDDVQEI
+159 
-166 TSSKKIGVYAY
+166 
-177 VYLLNSGTEE
+177 
-187 LQGDYKLQYTINA
+187 
-200 NYIDT
+200 
-205 VFTEQ
+205 
-210 DTNLNKIANSAG
+210 
-222 YAKNVE
+222 
-228 VSAGNQNVTIE
+228 
-239 GTKIQFYITAD
+239 
-250 DIQND
+250 
-255 EWADVSKYSDVKQI
+255 
-269 GEAYKGKTVKA
+269 
-280 YAALLSTDNPSKVL
+280 SKVL
-294 IYKNLGS
+294 EYKDLGTVNVTGDTTAPE
-301 IKITADSVG
+301 IKCINV
-310 PEVIYK
+310 
-316 SLQEQN
+316 QEKNVDGTYSEIPNAN
-322 KDGTFTTIPN
+322 KD
-332 TNKNFF
+332 FF
-338 KADSETSQT
+338 KADLEHST

-354 DSYQYT
+354 TEYKYI
-360 FSIVDKGTTEDDV
+360 FSINDKGNTDDSTDI
-373 TGVKADRIAVELLNK
+373 TGVNEALVKASLYEKDGT
-388 SDNSVAKTLT
+388 TLIKEMI
-398 TSDYSFD
+398 
-405 ATSGTLTVT
+405 TLSKNTEGNWEVT
-414 LKAADA
+414 LSSDDA
-420 KDYIVK
+420 QDGVVK
-426 VSAFDNIGNPSSGQ
+426 VSASDNIGNTGSGQ
-440 SDIRIMQVQTGTTV
+440 SDIRIKQVQTGTTV
-454 DSVKIDGKDLSTGVI
+454 DSVKIDGEDLSAGVI
-469 YPKLEAK
+469 YPKLEAQ
-476 KTITVVLKSEKN
+476 KTITVVLKSDKN

-506 AAERGVDRVYTI
+506 AADGSKRGVDRVYTI
-518 NATFAIPED
+518 TATFDIPKD
-527 FTKSTTYEGYSIV
+527 LANSITYEGYSIV

-549 ISKNNTLGKIIYD
+549 ISNNNTLGKIIYD
-562 AEAPTFK
+562 AEAPTFT
-569 AYEIQKSTDGIH
+569 AYEIQKRTDGTN

-598 AYVKELNT
+598 TYVKELNT

-615 DDGGSDK
+615 DLGGSNPA
-622 KKLKVY
+622 KLKVY
-628 NQVDAHETSWTE
+628 NWMSEAETWNKE
-640 DGDYFVSNELHKPG
+640 GEYFVSNELHNPG
-654 ISNITDVTIV
+654 ASNITDVTIA

-678 KIRELDES
+678 TIRELDES
-686 FKVNVTMSDA
+686 FKVNVTMFDA
-696 SGNLVPAETLL
+696 SGTLVSAETLL

-715 YKLRVTAE
+715 YKLKVTAE

-729 EIELFANANNG
+729 EIGLFANDAT
-740 IAYNKKAENGSLE
+740 YEKKVVEGSFVSVDLD
-753 AVTLS
+753 
-758 PTTHRHS
+758 PKTHRRS
-765 AAAVFEIPEGT
+765 ATATFEIPEGT
-776 ANELLSSMYVKVK
+776 ANTLLSKMYVVAK
-789 NSNPDATKNVVRYP
+789 NSDVDALKNTVRYP
-803 GDETKYLDD
+803 EDTDKYLGD

-892 TALSFT
+892 TALSFK

-1016 HTITFKVDNTI
+1016 QTITFKVDNTI

-1081 NGTTIPVQW
+1081 NGTTVPVQW

-1407 ATTLIRNIFTEDGIY
+1407 ATTLIRNTFTEDGIY

-1427 CKDAAGNAD
+1427 CKDAAGNTD

-1520 TSNFSLD
+1520 TSDFSLD

-1558 DTLDSVSLNG
+1558 DTLDSVSMNG

-1636 LVIGL
+1636 LIIGL